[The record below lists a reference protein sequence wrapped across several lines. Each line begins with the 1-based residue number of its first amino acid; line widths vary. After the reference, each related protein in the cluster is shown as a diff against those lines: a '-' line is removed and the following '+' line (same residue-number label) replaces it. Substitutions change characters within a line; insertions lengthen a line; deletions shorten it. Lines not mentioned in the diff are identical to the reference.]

1 MRIKTYS
8 DYRPNGPPPRLGLKA
23 ASPSVPDEDC
33 NSNTSLAGSLH
44 STHDELDAHCDNSG
58 YLWLLDYNPM
68 FRDGSC
74 HHISVLSSVSASYK
88 GISDLT
94 SRFEFASRYKD
105 IARDLD
111 ANLAEA
117 DMESFKTEDIH
128 ALLMTGDLPHDAIID
143 DITHDFYTNFLVD
156 TVSCNGVL
164 QSNPQGE
171 MFASISSSLLEKFR
185 FDSSMSGSSL
195 QGEESVGSINTMSI
209 CKSELLFSPVKEGAH
224 GVHFSVD
231 SLDCELPTEQDLIL
245 TCQANKDNY
254 TIAFEGSLTI
264 YSEDSECAEPAVN
277 QKHDKLVKRLHEG
290 TDFNIALDSDERT
303 RRNLELLERCKKL
316 TNKLTTSMARSDLGL
331 TTWCKLKK
339 QTNQSPLKRHPSGN
353 NNENTNE
360 TTDATNEMSNSVIKS
375 QSLPNLYR
383 RKLLSS
389 SINSAALSNSTVDS
403 FTANQRIIGTSTCMK
418 VYDVSQNRSTLGS
431 QHSEPMSTSSSD
443 NQSSSEKSQTKQ
455 QPFNLV
461 KLFMKQKSISN
472 DGIVSMDQLDR
483 SECWPSSSG
492 GESGESMGEQR
503 LGTLKNTLLERP
515 QVDLPIEALEE
526 TSSAVYE
533 EIRPTNPYNRV
544 YDEVLIEEEEIEGS
558 RLSDNE
564 SNLYAVVN
572 KPHLKRANLNITNSP
587 SKGRYSR
594 KSCSSQSSATSV
606 SISSCS
612 ESDGTQ
618 ITRMNRVLQREP
630 CDTKATSTHFEVDK
644 LDKSMQTSSLPVSS
658 ISHDRDMYKIVEAS
672 FLEKLKEGDCEKPVF
687 VLYPNYTL
695 PDISFLNGRPNIY
708 LSPVKVNISPK
719 STDSKR
725 NRMHVKG
732 KRPFS
737 CNDVEMLKKKGLGHI
752 KDWDS
757 LNFLLPLECRQLLS
771 EMPELMQ
778 YVKEKEVSNKCDK
791 YCNVLPASKQRN
803 RPISCDCNNLANTT
817 AVSSSS
823 STATQPSSG
832 YRGSSTMLTDES
844 AQNSPAPTGNFNPL
858 FVYRYDSATSSEAS
872 CANTEGQRINPSIPK
887 RSLSLADQNRMA
899 KQGEFAPP
907 RPPLPKSILRKS
919 MDKTRK
925 STAHTKRYSMFELDD
940 FLQDPIVCGTAAVEH
955 KTKRRSL
962 QEPYYLQNQTNFE
975 YRKNNDLAAKRL
987 SQQFLDAADKDAD
1000 YNEYYQDEGVGTE
1013 SSLESGKSNEIKFHR
1028 PHTPP
1033 LPKPRTKQMEYTDFP
1048 PPGALISSAD
1058 LQQLE
1063 EFLKQSG
1070 INCQNMD
1077 EWDQNQVQKVRSQVT
1092 KFLQMKRSQE
1102 ENQRSTD
1109 SSSSSCNSKKSVS
1122 FAQKPDTKTEVPQ
1135 TQTKAVDELKVASV
1149 ATPPNSPNISAMVA
1163 QRHYQGKNL
1172 AEIPI
1177 CEEGEVSPDE
1187 FSNPTTHHDGR
1198 QKYDLIDVSQKRAL
1212 VSNVTDAVEMLIQHF
1227 SPATDQAELG
1237 FLGDSKQ
1244 SPACAKIALNALCP
1258 ALYAIFRDGLKENIE
1273 TSFGAV
1279 NNSVWQM
1286 VEATARQGPITKSLN
1301 ELVLRINSEDA
1312 VTEGLVKFNAF
1323 ILGLLNAQSVDAW
1336 VSYVRTRES
1345 ILAKHYD
1352 PDSLI
1357 LAGCVGESRCRALLD
1372 TLLASLEP
1380 LRLLPFSLDLMFEM
1394 RELHRS
1400 FKKIENDMRAAS
1412 RPTTINTP
1420 PLTLNQ
1426 RNLLKLVRSMQS
1438 SAISSDDCQTS
1449 VIMRHKEPRNKEPS
1463 TPDLLNESANV
1474 KTTVEKNRPRSCV
1487 NPSAIGYDMCPNNS
1501 RIELETNRR
1510 WSGVHLGSKLM
1521 QAFDR
1526 LVFDDSDDY
1535 TDSLENNKP
1544 PAKATGNDTK
1554 LDTSGEEHWRP
1565 SSANSSA
1572 SGNTGSN
1579 SGGKFRRL
1587 QLKWE
1592 MLSTAES
1599 PVTPSGETSPA
1610 TARGSK
1616 IPRPVSSPV
1625 RPQAPAI
1632 QSPAKNTHRGI
1643 PVPVRKGTSPT
1654 SATPRPNTARTTAV
1668 SKKPPQPANR
1678 VIPEKSTRKSTDK
1691 TQIPKGAVKK
1701 ANIQKS
1707 PASRVDG
1714 ACVGGAPRPASLPYG
1729 RAAPPPAPRRAASSS
1744 AARAHAHHAQQ
1755 QKNKYVRTLWHRLP
1769 SDSGHLAFN
1778 EGERLRLI
1786 LEVDDLYLLCC
1797 RGDQK
1802 GLVPRDA
1809 VLLED
1814 F

>member
-1 MRIKTYS
+1 MIALVLCVFAKIVGFVINDNSEKCVQLTEYATIQERK
-8 DYRPNGPPPRLGLKA
+8 REQKRPPPRLGLKA
-23 ASPSVPDEDC
+23 ASPGVDEDC
-33 NSNTSLAGSLH
+33 NSNPSLAGSQH
-44 STHDELDAHCDNSG
+44 STHDDLDAHCDNSG
-58 YLWLLDYNPM
+58 YLWFLDYNPI

-74 HHISVLSSVSASYK
+74 HHTSVLSSVSASYK
-88 GISDLT
+88 GIGDLT
-94 SRFEFASRYKD
+94 SRFEFTSRYND

-117 DMESFKTEDIH
+117 DIESFKTEDIH
-128 ALLMTGDLPHDAIID
+128 ALLMTANLPHDD
-143 DITHDFYTNFLVD
+143 RVND
-156 TVSCNGVL
+156 
-164 QSNPQGE
+164 SNPHGE
-171 MFASISSSLLEKFR
+171 MFASISSSMMEKFR
-185 FDSSMSGSSL
+185 FDSSMSNNSSF

-277 QKHDKLVKRLHEG
+277 QNHDKLDK
-290 TDFNIALDSDERT
+290 DDINIILDSDERT

-316 TNKLTTSMARSDLGL
+316 THKLTTSMARSDLGL
-331 TTWCKLKK
+331 TTWSKLKK
-339 QTNQSPLKRHPSGN
+339 QTSHLPLQRHPSGN
-353 NNENTNE
+353 NNENSNE
-360 TTDATNEMSNSVIKS
+360 STDVTNEMNNSVIKS

-383 RKLLSS
+383 KKLMSS

-403 FTANQRIIGTSTCMK
+403 FTSNQRLNGTPTCMK
-418 VYDVSQNRSTLGS
+418 VYDVSQNRSQGS
-431 QHSEPMSTSSSD
+431 QHSEPMSTSSTD
-443 NQSSSEKSQTKQ
+443 NQTSTDKSQTKQ
-455 QPFNLV
+455 QSFNLV
-461 KLFMKQKSISN
+461 KLFMKQKSNSN
-472 DGIVSMDQLDR
+472 EGIVTMDQLDR
-483 SECWPSSSG
+483 SECWPSSG
-492 GESGESMGEQR
+492 GESGESLGENKPDDSK
-503 LGTLKNTLLERP
+503 TISVNRP
-515 QVDLPIEALEE
+515 QAELPSEATEE
-526 TSSAVYE
+526 TSSLFYE
-533 EIRPTNPYNRV
+533 EIRSVNPFNRV
-544 YDEVLIEEEEIEGS
+544 YDEVLIEEEESDGTK
-558 RLSDNE
+558 LSDSE
-564 SNLYAVVN
+564 SNLYAIVN
-572 KPHLKRANLNITNSP
+572 KPRIRRTNTNLIGSP
-587 SKGRYSR
+587 SKVRSNR
-594 KSCSSQSSATSV
+594 KSCSSHSSATSV

-618 ITRMNRVLQREP
+618 ITKMNRALHREP
-630 CDTKATSTHFEVDK
+630 CDTKATSTHFESSTQ
-644 LDKSMQTSSLPVSS
+644 DKSMQTSNLQASVPQ
-658 ISHDRDMYKIVEAS
+658 DRELFKVVEAS

-708 LSPVKVNISPK
+708 LNPVKVNVSPK
-719 STDSKR
+719 SSESKR
-725 NRMHVKG
+725 GRTQIKG

-771 EMPELMQ
+771 EVPELMQ
-778 YVKEKEVSNKCDK
+778 HIKEKENTSKCTDK
-791 YCNVLPASKQRN
+791 YCNTPASLRQRN
-803 RPISCDCNNLANTT
+803 RPTSCDCNNLGTNTT

-832 YRGSSTMLTDES
+832 YRGSSTMLTDSS
-844 AQNSPAPTGNFNPL
+844 AQNSPAPTGAFNPL

-872 CANTEGQRINPSIPK
+872 GLHNDGQRINPSIPR
-887 RSLSLADQNRMA
+887 RSLSLAEQNRLA
-899 KQGEFAPP
+899 KQGESVPP

-919 MDKTRK
+919 IDKTRK
-925 STAHTKRYSMFELDD
+925 SSAKRYSMFEMDD
-940 FLQDPIVCGTAAVEH
+940 LIQDPIVCANAAVEN

-962 QEPYYLQNQTNFE
+962 QEPYYLQNQNID

-987 SQQFLDAADKDAD
+987 SQQFLDAAEKDID
-1000 YNEYYQDEGVGTE
+1000 YNEYYHDEGVGTE
-1013 SSLESGKSNEIKFHR
+1013 SSLESGKSNELKFHR

-1033 LPKPRTKQMEYTDFP
+1033 MPKPRTKKLEYIEFP

-1070 INCQNMD
+1070 FNCQNMD
-1077 EWDQNQVQKVRSQVT
+1077 EWDQNQVQK
-1092 KFLQMKRSQE
+1092 
-1102 ENQRSTD
+1102 
-1109 SSSSSCNSKKSVS
+1109 
-1122 FAQKPDTKTEVPQ
+1122 
-1135 TQTKAVDELKVASV
+1135 
-1149 ATPPNSPNISAMVA
+1149 
-1163 QRHYQGKNL
+1163 GKNL

-1177 CEEGEVSPDE
+1177 CEEAEVSPDE
-1187 FSNPTTHHDGR
+1187 FGSPTRHEGR
-1198 QKYDLIDVSQKRAL
+1198 VKYDMIDVSQKRAL

-1227 SPATDQAELG
+1227 STATDQAELA

-1286 VEATARQGPITKSLN
+1286 VESTARQGPITKSLN

-1352 PDSLI
+1352 PDSLV
-1357 LAGCVGESRCRALLD
+1357 LAGCVGEPRCRALLD

-1400 FKKIENDMRAAS
+1400 FKRIESDMRAAS
-1412 RPTTINTP
+1412 RPSAINTP
-1420 PLTLNQ
+1420 QLTLNQ

-1438 SAISSDDCQTS
+1438 SGISDDSQAS
-1449 VIMRHKEPRNKEPS
+1449 VIMRNKEPS
-1463 TPDLLNESANV
+1463 TPDLLNDTANL
-1474 KTTVEKNRPRSCV
+1474 KTTIEKNRPRSCV
-1487 NPSAIGYDMCPNNS
+1487 NPTPLGYDMCPNNS
-1501 RIELETNRR
+1501 RIDLENNRR
-1510 WSGVHLGSKLM
+1510 WSGVQLGSKLM

-1544 PAKATGNDTK
+1544 SSKTAANETK
-1554 LDTSGEEHWRP
+1554 LDTSGEEQWRP
-1565 SSANSSA
+1565 SSANSSG
-1572 SGNTGSN
+1572 SNNTGNGSNN
-1579 SGGKFRRL
+1579 SGGKFRKL

-1599 PVTPSGETSPA
+1599 PVTPTGETSPA
-1610 TARGSK
+1610 AVRSK

-1625 RPQAPAI
+1625 RPQAPSI
-1632 QSPAKNTHRGI
+1632 PSPAKSHNAPRGI
-1643 PVPVRKGTSPT
+1643 PVAVRKGASPT
-1654 SATPRPNTARTTAV
+1654 STSRPQTAQRNTAN
-1668 SKKPPQPANR
+1668 KKPPQPANR
-1678 VIPEKSTRKSTDK
+1678 
-1691 TQIPKGAVKK
+1691 
-1701 ANIQKS
+1701 
-1707 PASRVDG
+1707 
-1714 ACVGGAPRPASLPYG
+1714 
-1729 RAAPPPAPRRAASSS
+1729 
-1744 AARAHAHHAQQ
+1744 
-1755 QKNKYVRTLWHRLP
+1755 YVRTLWHRLP

-1778 EGERLRLI
+1778 EGEKLRLI
-1786 LEVDDLYLLCC
+1786 LEVDEQYLLCC

-1809 VLLED
+1809 VMDD

>member
-1 MRIKTYS
+1 MIGLVLCIFGKLCELAMTTNSGVKDTVNVNYVNKREMKEK
-8 DYRPNGPPPRLGLKA
+8 RRRKRRRRRRKGPPPRLGLKA
-23 ASPSVPDEDC
+23 ASPGIDEDC
-33 NSNTSLAGSLH
+33 NSNTSLAGSQH
-44 STHDELDAHCDNSG
+44 SADDLDAHCDNSG
-58 YLWLLDYNPM
+58 YLWFLDYNPI

-74 HHISVLSSVSASYK
+74 HHTSVLSSVSASYK
-88 GISDLT
+88 GISDLA
-94 SRFEFASRYKD
+94 SRFEFTSRYND

-128 ALLMTGDLPHDAIID
+128 ALLMTANLPHDTITD
-143 DITHDFYTNFLVD
+143 DRTHD
-156 TVSCNGVL
+156 
-164 QSNPQGE
+164 SNPRGE
-171 MFASISSSLLEKFR
+171 MFASISSSLMEKFR
-185 FDSSMSGSSL
+185 FDSSLSGDSSF

-209 CKSELLFSPVKEGAH
+209 CKSELLFSPVKEH

-231 SLDCELPTEQDLIL
+231 SLDCSLPAEQDLIL

-254 TIAFEGSLTI
+254 TIAFEGSLTV
-264 YSEDSECAEPAVN
+264 YSEDSECNEFAVN
-277 QKHDKLVKRLHEG
+277 QKHDKLDKQEDNATL
-290 TDFNIALDSDERT
+290 DERT

-331 TTWCKLKK
+331 TTWSKLKK
-339 QTNQSPLKRHPSGN
+339 QTNHSPLRRHPSGN
-353 NNENTNE
+353 NNEDSHE
-360 TTDATNEMSNSVIKS
+360 ATDATSDMSNSVIKS

-383 RKLLSS
+383 RKIMSS

-403 FTANQRIIGTSTCMK
+403 FTTNQRLMGTPTCMK
-418 VYDVSQNRSTLGS
+418 VYDVSQHRSTHGS
-431 QHSEPMSTSSSD
+431 QHSEPMSTSSTE
-443 NQSSSEKSQTKQ
+443 NQSSSDKSQPKQ
-455 QPFNLV
+455 AFSLV
-461 KLFMKQKSISN
+461 KLFMKQKSN
-472 DGIVSMDQLDR
+472 DGVVGLDQIDR

-492 GESGESMGEQR
+492 GESGDSMGEPKDDSKISMRSQM
-503 LGTLKNTLLERP
+503 E
-515 QVDLPIEALEE
+515 LPCDVAEE
-526 TSSAVYE
+526 GSAIYDEIPSS
-533 EIRPTNPYNRV
+533 NPYNNRV
-544 YDEVLIEEEEIEGS
+544 YDEVIEEEDNDGVK
-558 RLSDNE
+558 LSDSE
-564 SNLYAVVN
+564 SNLYATVN
-572 KPHLKRANLNITNSP
+572 KRHSKRTNVNMMNSP
-587 SKGRYSR
+587 SRLRSNK
-594 KSCSSQSSATSV
+594 KSYSSQSSNTSV

-618 ITRMNRVLQREP
+618 ITKMNRLLQREP
-630 CDTKATSTHFEVDK
+630 FDNKSTSTHLETTTI
-644 LDKSMQTSSLPVSS
+644 DKSMQTSTLQMST
-658 ISHDRDMYKIVEAS
+658 ISHERELFKIVEPS

-687 VLYPNYTL
+687 ILYPNYTL

-708 LSPVKVNISPK
+708 LNPVKVNVSPK
-719 STDSKR
+719 SSEIKR
-725 NRMHVKG
+725 NRLNVKG

-752 KDWDS
+752 QDWDS
-757 LNFLLPLECRQLLS
+757 LNFLLPTECKQMLS
-771 EMPELMQ
+771 ELPELMQ
-778 YVKEKEVSNKCDK
+778 NVREKECGSKRGDK
-791 YCNVLPASKQRN
+791 YCNAKPRSKG
-803 RPISCDCNNLANTT
+803 RPISCDCNHLAGHNT

-832 YRGSSTMLTDES
+832 YRGSSTMLADS
-844 AQNSPAPTGNFNPL
+844 AQPGPANPL

-872 CANTEGQRINPSIPK
+872 HEGHR
-887 RSLSLADQNRMA
+887 RALSAEQARLA
-899 KQGEFAPP
+899 KQGDHAPP

-925 STAHTKRYSMFELDD
+925 TSTPSKRYSMFEMDEL
-940 FLQDPIVCGTAAVEH
+940 LQDQIVCMTAATEH

-962 QEPYYLQNQTNFE
+962 QEPYYLQNQNTE

-1000 YNEYYQDEGVGTE
+1000 YNELFHDEGVGTE
-1013 SSLESGKSNEIKFHR
+1013 SSLESGKSNELKYHR

-1033 LPKPRTKQMEYTDFP
+1033 MPKPRTKKTEYTEFP

-1063 EFLKQSG
+1063 EFLKLSG
-1070 INCQNMD
+1070 FNCQNMD
-1077 EWDQNQVQKVRSQVT
+1077 EWDQNQVQK
-1092 KFLQMKRSQE
+1092 
-1102 ENQRSTD
+1102 
-1109 SSSSSCNSKKSVS
+1109 
-1122 FAQKPDTKTEVPQ
+1122 
-1135 TQTKAVDELKVASV
+1135 
-1149 ATPPNSPNISAMVA
+1149 
-1163 QRHYQGKNL
+1163 GKNL

-1177 CEEGEVSPDE
+1177 CEEAEISPDE
-1187 FSNPTTHHDGR
+1187 FSSPLHHDSRG
-1198 QKYDLIDVSQKRAL
+1198 KYDLIDLSQKRAL

-1227 SPATDQAELG
+1227 SSATDQAELA

-1258 ALYAIFRDGLKENIE
+1258 ALYAVFRDGLKDNIE

-1286 VEATARQGPITKSLN
+1286 VETTARQGPITKSLN

-1345 ILAKHYD
+1345 VLSKAYNA
-1352 PDSLI
+1352 DSLL
-1357 LAGCVGESRCRALLD
+1357 LAGVQAPRCRALLD
-1372 TLLASLEP
+1372 SLQAALEP

-1400 FKKIENDMRAAS
+1400 FKKIESDMRAAS
-1412 RPTTINTP
+1412 RPTSINTP

-1438 SAISSDDCQTS
+1438 SGLSSDDCQTS
-1449 VIMRHKEPRNKEPS
+1449 VIMRHKEPKNKEPS
-1463 TPDLLNESANV
+1463 TPDLLNDSANV
-1474 KTTVEKNRPRSCV
+1474 KTAVEKNRPRSCV
-1487 NPSAIGYDMCPNNS
+1487 NPSPIGYDLCPNNS
-1501 RIELETNRR
+1501 RIELENNRR
-1510 WSGVHLGSKLM
+1510 WSGVQLGSKLM

-1535 TDSLENNKP
+1535 TDSLETHKP
-1544 PAKATGNDTK
+1544 ARLAAADSK
-1554 LDTSGEEHWRP
+1554 LECSGEEWRP
-1565 SSANSSA
+1565 GSA
-1572 SGNTGSN
+1572 SSGQSAAASGH

-1592 MLSTAES
+1592 LLSNAES
-1599 PVTPSGETSPA
+1599 PSSPSGETSPA
-1610 TARGSK
+1610 AARGSK

-1625 RPQAPAI
+1625 RPAAPAI
-1632 QSPAKNTHRGI
+1632 PEPAKNAHRGI
-1643 PVPVRKGTSPT
+1643 PVPVRKGAPPP
-1654 SATPRPNTARTTAV
+1654 APAGARAAA
-1668 SKKPPQPANR
+1668 KRPQPANR
-1678 VIPEKSTRKSTDK
+1678 TFPE
-1691 TQIPKGAVKK
+1691 AVKRVVAK
-1701 ANIQKS
+1701 IKEKEAVICKPVARK
-1707 PASRVDG
+1707 PAPTSRVDG
-1714 ACVGGAPRPASLPYG
+1714 AWASPAPRPASLPYG
-1729 RAAPPPAPRRAASSS
+1729 RAPPPAAPRRAASSS
-1744 AARAHAHHAQQ
+1744 AARHRSAAPH
-1755 QKNKYVRTLWHRLP
+1755 QKHKYVRTLWHRLP

-1786 LEVDDLYLLCC
+1786 LEVDAQHLLCC
-1797 RGDQK
+1797 RGEQK

>member
-1 MRIKTYS
+1 MIGLVLCFVAKIIDLALSAYS
-8 DYRPNGPPPRLGLKA
+8 ADCTERYEFLHRKRRRRKASQGPPPRLGLKA
-23 ASPSVPDEDC
+23 ASPGVTDEDC

-143 DITHDFYTNFLVD
+143 DITHD
-156 TVSCNGVL
+156 
-164 QSNPQGE
+164 SNPQGE

-264 YSEDSECAEPAVN
+264 YSEDSECAEFTVN
-277 QKHDKLVKRLHEG
+277 QKHDKLVKKDL
-290 TDFNIALDSDERT
+290 NIALDNDERT

-331 TTWCKLKK
+331 TTWSKLKK
-339 QTNQSPLKRHPSGN
+339 QTSHSPLKRHPSGN
-353 NNENTNE
+353 NNEESNESTDNTS
-360 TTDATNEMSNSVIKS
+360 EMNNSVIKS

-383 RKLLSS
+383 KKLLSS

-403 FTANQRIIGTSTCMK
+403 FTANQRLIGTPTCMK
-418 VYDVSQNRSTLGS
+418 VYDVSLNRSTLGS
-431 QHSEPMSTSSSD
+431 QHSEPMSTSSTD
-443 NQSSSEKSQTKQ
+443 NQTSSDKSQTKQ
-455 QPFNLV
+455 SFNLV
-461 KLFMKQKSISN
+461 KLFMKQKSTSN

-492 GESGESMGEQR
+492 GESGESMGEQK
-503 LGTLKNTLLERP
+503 LGIFKSSHAERP

-533 EIRPTNPYNRV
+533 EIRTPNPYNRV
-544 YDEVLIEEEEIEGS
+544 YDEVLIEEEEVEGANK
-558 RLSDNE
+558 LSDNE
-564 SNLYAVVN
+564 SNLYAIVN
-572 KPHLKRANLNITNSP
+572 KPHFKRTNLNITNSP

-618 ITRMNRVLQREP
+618 ITRMNRVLQRES
-630 CDTKATSTHFEVDK
+630 CDTKATSTHLEAAK
-644 LDKSMQTSSLPVSS
+644 LDKSMQTSSLQVSS
-658 ISHDRDMYKIVEAS
+658 MSHDREIYKVVEAS

-719 STDSKR
+719 SNDTRK
-725 NRMHVKG
+725 NRMQLKG

-737 CNDVEMLKKKGLGHI
+737 CTDVEMLKKKGLGHI

-778 YVKEKEVSNKCDK
+778 YIKEKDIPNKSDK
-791 YCNVLPASKQRN
+791 YCNLSPASKKN
-803 RPISCDCNNLANTT
+803 RPMSCDCTNLANTT

-844 AQNSPAPTGNFNPL
+844 SQNSPAPTGNFNPL

-887 RSLSLADQNRMA
+887 RSLSLADQNRIA
-899 KQGEFAPP
+899 KQGELAPP

-925 STAHTKRYSMFELDD
+925 TTAQTKRYSMFELDD
-940 FLQDPIVCGTAAVEH
+940 FIQDPIVCASAAVEN

-962 QEPYYLQNQTNFE
+962 QEPYYLQNQTNFD

-1033 LPKPRTKQMEYTDFP
+1033 LPKPRTKKIEYIDFP

-1077 EWDQNQVQKVRSQVT
+1077 EWDQNQVQK
-1092 KFLQMKRSQE
+1092 
-1102 ENQRSTD
+1102 
-1109 SSSSSCNSKKSVS
+1109 
-1122 FAQKPDTKTEVPQ
+1122 A
-1135 TQTKAVDELKVASV
+1135 
-1149 ATPPNSPNISAMVA
+1149 
-1163 QRHYQGKNL
+1163 KNL

-1187 FSNPTTHHDGR
+1187 FLSPTTQNDGR

-1227 SPATDQAELG
+1227 SPATDQAELA

-1352 PDSLI
+1352 SDSLI

-1400 FKKIENDMRAAS
+1400 FKRIENDMRAAS
-1412 RPTTINTP
+1412 R
-1420 PLTLNQ
+1420 
-1426 RNLLKLVRSMQS
+1426 
-1438 SAISSDDCQTS
+1438 
-1449 VIMRHKEPRNKEPS
+1449 
-1463 TPDLLNESANV
+1463 
-1474 KTTVEKNRPRSCV
+1474 
-1487 NPSAIGYDMCPNNS
+1487 
-1501 RIELETNRR
+1501 
-1510 WSGVHLGSKLM
+1510 
-1521 QAFDR
+1521 
-1526 LVFDDSDDY
+1526 
-1535 TDSLENNKP
+1535 
-1544 PAKATGNDTK
+1544 
-1554 LDTSGEEHWRP
+1554 LDISGEEQWRP
-1565 SSANSSA
+1565 GSANSSA
-1572 SGNTGSN
+1572 SGNTGAGSNN

-1625 RPQAPAI
+1625 RPQAPTA

-1643 PVPVRKGTSPT
+1643 PVPVRKGSSPT
-1654 SATPRPNTARTTAV
+1654 TTAPRPNTTRAGATN
-1668 SKKPPQPANR
+1668 KKPPQPANR
-1678 VIPEKSTRKSTDK
+1678 GIPEKSTRKPADK
-1691 TQIPKGAVKK
+1691 TRIANVAAKK
-1701 ANIQKS
+1701 ANSSMKS

-1755 QKNKYVRTLWHRLP
+1755 KNKYVRTLWHRLP

-1786 LEVDDLYLLCC
+1786 LEVDDQYLLCC

>member
-8 DYRPNGPPPRLGLKA
+8 DFRPNGPPPRLGLKA
-23 ASPSVPDEDC
+23 ASPGVDEDC
-33 NSNTSLAGSLH
+33 NSNTSLAGSTH
-44 STHDELDAHCDNSG
+44 SAHDDLDAHCDNSG

-94 SRFEFASRYKD
+94 SRFEFTSRYKD

-128 ALLMTGDLPHDAIID
+128 ALLMTDLPRDVID
-143 DITHDFYTNFLVD
+143 DVTHD
-156 TVSCNGVL
+156 
-164 QSNPQGE
+164 SNPQGE
-171 MFASISSSLLEKFR
+171 MFASISSSLLEKFQY
-185 FDSSMSGSSL
+185 DNSMSGSSL

-277 QKHDKLVKRLHEG
+277 QKHDKLVKEELVIG
-290 TDFNIALDSDERT
+290 LNSDERT
-303 RRNLELLERCKKL
+303 RRNLELLERCKNL
-316 TNKLTTSMARSDLGL
+316 TNKLSTSMARSDLGL
-331 TTWCKLKK
+331 TTWSKLKK
-339 QTNQSPLKRHPSGN
+339 QTNQSPLQRHPSGN
-353 NNENTNE
+353 NNEDSHDSTQ
-360 TTDATNEMSNSVIKS
+360 ATNDMNNSVIKS

-383 RKLLSS
+383 RKLMSS

-403 FTANQRIIGTSTCMK
+403 FSANQRLIGTSTCMK
-418 VYDVSQNRSTLGS
+418 VYDVSQNRQSHTS
-431 QHSEPMSTSSSD
+431 QHSEPMSTSSTE
-443 NQSSSEKSQTKQ
+443 NQSSTDKSQTKQ
-455 QPFNLV
+455 QSFNLV

-472 DGIVSMDQLDR
+472 DGIVGMDQMDR

-503 LGTLKNTLLERP
+503 LLKTTISERP
-515 QVDLPIEALEE
+515 QVELPAEALEDD
-526 TSSAVYE
+526 TASVVYD
-533 EIRPTNPYNRV
+533 EIRPTNPFNRV
-544 YDEVLIEEEEIEGS
+544 YDEVLIEEEENEGS
-558 RLSDNE
+558 KSSDNE
-564 SNLYAVVN
+564 ANLYAIVN
-572 KPHLKRANLNITNSP
+572 KPLRKRTNLNVMNSP
-587 SKGRYSR
+587 KHRPAR

-606 SISSCS
+606 SLSSCS

-618 ITRMNRVLQREP
+618 ITKMNKIKEKESF
-630 CDTKATSTHFEVDK
+630 DSKATSTHLDTETIDK
-644 LDKSMQTSSLPVSS
+644 GMQTSSMQVSTA
-658 ISHDRDMYKIVEAS
+658 SHDREIFKVVEAS

-708 LSPVKVNISPK
+708 LNPVKVNVSPK
-719 STDSKR
+719 SDKKG
-725 NRMHVKG
+725 RMQAKG

-752 KDWDS
+752 RDWDS
-757 LNFLLPLECRQLLS
+757 LNFLLPMECRQLLS
-771 EMPELMQ
+771 EVPELMQ
-778 YVKEKEVSNKCDK
+778 HMKEKENVTKCDRF
-791 YCNVLPASKQRN
+791 CNASLARQKN
-803 RPISCDCNNLANTT
+803 RPTSCDCNNLTGNT

-832 YRGSSTMLTDES
+832 YRGSSTILTDSS

-872 CANTEGQRINPSIPK
+872 CANNEGQRMNK
-887 RSLSLADQNRMA
+887 RQLSLADQTRIL
-899 KQGEFAPP
+899 KQGELVPP

-925 STAHTKRYSMFELDD
+925 TSAHTKRYSMFELDE
-940 FLQDPIVCGTAAVEH
+940 FIQDPVVCAQAGLEQ
-955 KTKRRSL
+955 KSKRRSL
-962 QEPYYLQNQTNFE
+962 QEPYYLQNQPTLD

-1013 SSLESGKSNEIKFHR
+1013 SSLESGKSNELKFHR

-1033 LPKPRTKQMEYTDFP
+1033 MPKPRTKKIEYIDFP

-1063 EFLKQSG
+1063 DFLKLSG

-1109 SSSSSCNSKKSVS
+1109 SSTSSCNSKKSVS
-1122 FAQKPDTKTEVPQ
+1122 FAQKQDGKEIQ
-1135 TQTKAVDELKVASV
+1135 TQTKAVEEHKVSTL
-1149 ATPPNSPNISAMVA
+1149 ATPPNSPNVSAMVA

-1187 FSNPTTHHDGR
+1187 FLSPTHHETR
-1198 QKYDLIDVSQKRAL
+1198 LKYDIIDVSQKRAL

-1227 SPATDQAELG
+1227 SSAMDQAELAY
-1237 FLGDSKQ
+1237 LGDSKQ

-1352 PDSLI
+1352 QDSLI
-1357 LAGCVGESRCRALLD
+1357 LAGCIGEPRCRALLD

-1380 LRLLPFSLDLMFEM
+1380 LKLLPFSLDLMFEM

-1400 FKKIENDMRAAS
+1400 FKKIESDMRAAS
-1412 RPTTINTP
+1412 RPTSFNTP
-1420 PLTLNQ
+1420 QLTTNQ

-1438 SAISSDDCQTS
+1438 SIVSSDECQAS
-1449 VIMRHKEPRNKEPS
+1449 VIMRQKEPKNKEPS
-1463 TPDLLNESANV
+1463 TPDLLNDSANV
-1474 KTTVEKNRPRSCV
+1474 KTTLDKNRPRSCV
-1487 NPSAIGYDMCPNNS
+1487 NPTPVGYDMCPNNS
-1501 RIELETNRR
+1501 RIDLENNRR
-1510 WSGVHLGSKLM
+1510 WSGVQLGSKLM

-1535 TDSLENNKP
+1535 TDSLEHKTC
-1544 PAKATGNDTK
+1544 AKTTDAK
-1554 LDTSGEEHWRP
+1554 LDTSGEEQWRP
-1565 SSANSSA
+1565 PSASSSA
-1572 SGNTGSN
+1572 SGQG

-1592 MLSTAES
+1592 MLSNAES
-1599 PVTPSGETSPA
+1599 PGTPSGETSPA
-1610 TARGSK
+1610 AARGSK

-1625 RPQAPAI
+1625 RPQAPPI
-1632 QSPAKNTHRGI
+1632 QSPAKNTQHRGI
-1643 PVPVRKGTSPT
+1643 PVAVRKGSSPT
-1654 SATPRPNTARTTAV
+1654 TAAPRAANTRN
-1668 SKKPPQPANR
+1668 KKPPQPANR
-1678 VIPEKSTRKSTDK
+1678 VIPEKAAGRPEIRKNV
-1691 TQIPKGAVKK
+1691 AVKNTIGAK
-1701 ANIQKS
+1701 NTL
-1707 PASRVDG
+1707 ASRVDG
-1714 ACVGGAPRPASLPYG
+1714 ITTGSPRPSSLPYG

-1744 AARAHAHHAQQ
+1744 ATRATHIKH
-1755 QKNKYVRTLWHRLP
+1755 KYVRTLWHRLP

-1786 LEVDDLYLLCC
+1786 LEVDAQYLLCC
-1797 RGDQK
+1797 RGEQK

-1809 VLLED
+1809 VLED

>member
-1 MRIKTYS
+1 MIALVLCLLGQILEMAKSAYGKIELEQFEPKKEKRRKHKK
-8 DYRPNGPPPRLGLKA
+8 RVRKRRGRRGPPPRLGLKA
-23 ASPSVPDEDC
+23 ASPGVAGTDEDC
-33 NSNTSLAGSLH
+33 NSNTSLTGSQH
-44 STHDELDAHCDNSG
+44 STHDDIDAHCDNSG
-58 YLWLLDYNPM
+58 YLWFLDYNPI

-74 HHISVLSSVSASYK
+74 HHTSVLSSVSASYK

-94 SRFEFASRYKD
+94 SRFEFTSRYND

-117 DMESFKTEDIH
+117 DMESFRTEDIH
-128 ALLMTGDLPHDAIID
+128 ALLMTANLPHDTIID
-143 DITHDFYTNFLVD
+143 DRTHD
-156 TVSCNGVL
+156 
-164 QSNPQGE
+164 SNPRGE
-171 MFASISSSLLEKFR
+171 MFASISSSLMERFR
-185 FDSSMSGSSL
+185 FDSSVSADSSF

-209 CKSELLFSPVKEGAH
+209 CKSELLFSPVKEGGH

-231 SLDCELPTEQDLIL
+231 SLDCELPSEQDLIL

-254 TIAFEGSLTI
+254 TIAFEGSLTT
-264 YSEDSECAEPAVN
+264 YSEDSECVEPAVN
-277 QKHDKLVKRLHEG
+277 QKHDKLGEEDTLV
-290 TDFNIALDSDERT
+290 LDNDERT

-331 TTWCKLKK
+331 TTWSKLKK
-339 QTNQSPLKRHPSGN
+339 QTSQSPLRRHPSGN
-353 NNENTNE
+353 NNEGSHE
-360 TTDATNEMSNSVIKS
+360 ATDATDDNMSNSVIKS

-383 RKLLSS
+383 RKLMSS

-403 FTANQRIIGTSTCMK
+403 FTVNQRLTGNPMCMK
-418 VYDVSQNRSTLGS
+418 VYDVSQHRSTQGS
-431 QHSEPMSTSSSD
+431 QHSEPMSTSSTENQTSSD
-443 NQSSSEKSQTKQ
+443 KSQPKQ
-455 QPFNLV
+455 TFSLV
-461 KLFMKQKSISN
+461 KLFMKQKSMSN
-472 DGIVSMDQLDR
+472 DGIVSMEQLDR

-492 GESGESMGEQR
+492 GESGESMGEQK
-503 LGTLKNTLLERP
+503 LSDSKTAISERP
-515 QVDLPIEALEE
+515 QIDIPASEVEE
-526 TSSAVYE
+526 TSSVVYE
-533 EIRPTNPYNRV
+533 EIPSSINPYNNRV
-544 YDEVLIEEEEIEGS
+544 YDEVLIEEEETGDGVK
-558 RLSDNE
+558 LSDSE
-564 SNLYAVVN
+564 SSNLYATVS
-572 KPHLKRANLNITNSP
+572 KPHVKRTNLNVVNSP
-587 SKGRYSR
+587 SRMRSNR

-618 ITRMNRVLQREP
+618 ITRMNRLLQREQ
-630 CDTKATSTHFEVDK
+630 CDNKSTSTHLGSDTI
-644 LDKSMQTSSLPVSS
+644 DKSIQTSSMQVSS
-658 ISHDRDMYKIVEAS
+658 VSQRELFKIVEPS

-708 LSPVKVNISPK
+708 LNPLKVNVSPR
-719 STDSKR
+719 SNESKR
-725 NRMHVKG
+725 NRLQVKG

-737 CNDVEMLKKKGLGHI
+737 CNDLEALKKKGLGHI
-752 KDWDS
+752 RDWDS
-757 LNFLLPLECRQLLS
+757 LNFLLPMECKQLLS
-771 EMPELMQ
+771 EVPELMHH
-778 YVKEKEVSNKCDK
+778 VKDKEVAPKCNDK
-791 YCNVLPASKQRN
+791 FCSAAPSSRSKN
-803 RPISCDCNNLANTT
+803 RPMSCDCNNLAGNTT

-832 YRGSSTMLTDES
+832 YRGSSTMLTDSS
-844 AQNSPAPTGNFNPL
+844 AQNSPAPAGNFNPL

-872 CANTEGQRINPSIPK
+872 GVNNEGQRINPNIPK
-887 RSLSLADQNRMA
+887 RSLSLADQNRIL
-899 KQGEFAPP
+899 KQGELAPP

-925 STAHTKRYSMFELDD
+925 SNAHTKRYSMFEMDD
-940 FLQDPIVCGTAAVEH
+940 LIQDPVVCMTAATEH

-962 QEPYYLQNQTNFE
+962 QEPYYLQNPTE
-975 YRKNNDLAAKRL
+975 YRKNNDIAAKRL
-987 SQQFLDAADKDAD
+987 SQQFLDAAEKDAD
-1000 YNEYYQDEGVGTE
+1000 YNEYYPDEGVGTE
-1013 SSLESGKSNEIKFHR
+1013 SSLESGKSNELKFHR

-1033 LPKPRTKQMEYTDFP
+1033 LPKPRTKKMEYTEFP

-1063 EFLKQSG
+1063 EFLKHSG
-1070 INCQNMD
+1070 FNCLNMD
-1077 EWDQNQVQKVRSQVT
+1077 EWDQNQMQKVRNQVT

-1102 ENQRSTD
+1102 ENQRSTE
-1109 SSSSSCNSKKSVS
+1109 SSGSSCNSKKSVS
-1122 FAQKPDTKTEVPQ
+1122 FAQKSEATRADGQPSQLKPTEEI
-1135 TQTKAVDELKVASV
+1135 KASLT
-1149 ATPPNSPNISAMVA
+1149 TPPNSPNISAVIA
-1163 QRHYQGKNL
+1163 QRLYQGKNL

-1177 CEEGEVSPDE
+1177 CEEAEVSPDE
-1187 FSNPTTHHDGR
+1187 FGSPIRHDTR
-1198 QKYDLIDVSQKRAL
+1198 AKYDVIDVSQKRAL

-1227 SPATDQAELG
+1227 SSATDQAELA
-1237 FLGDSKQ
+1237 FLGDSKD

-1345 ILAKHYD
+1345 VLAKHYS

-1357 LAGCVGESRCRALLD
+1357 LAGCVGETRCRALLD

-1380 LRLLPFSLDLMFEM
+1380 LKLLPFSLDLMFEM

-1400 FKKIENDMRAAS
+1400 FKKIESDMRAAS
-1412 RPTTINTP
+1412 R
-1420 PLTLNQ
+1420 
-1426 RNLLKLVRSMQS
+1426 
-1438 SAISSDDCQTS
+1438 
-1449 VIMRHKEPRNKEPS
+1449 
-1463 TPDLLNESANV
+1463 
-1474 KTTVEKNRPRSCV
+1474 
-1487 NPSAIGYDMCPNNS
+1487 
-1501 RIELETNRR
+1501 LEC
-1510 WSGVHLGSKLM
+1510 
-1521 QAFDR
+1521 
-1526 LVFDDSDDY
+1526 
-1535 TDSLENNKP
+1535 
-1544 PAKATGNDTK
+1544 
-1554 LDTSGEEHWRP
+1554 SGEEQWRP
-1565 SSANSSA
+1565 GSASSGASANTGNG
-1572 SGNTGSN
+1572 SGN

-1592 MLSTAES
+1592 MLSNAES

-1610 TARGSK
+1610 AARGSK

-1625 RPQAPAI
+1625 RPVAPTL
-1632 QSPAKNTHRGI
+1632 QSPAKNAHRGI

-1654 SATPRPNTARTTAV
+1654 TTTPRASTAPARGATAT
-1668 SKKPPQPANR
+1668 KKPPQAANR
-1678 VIPEKSTRKSTDK
+1678 TLPEMTAKRPIAKPRIQNDPVSRYPTDK
-1691 TQIPKGAVKK
+1691 RIPT
-1701 ANIQKS
+1701 
-1707 PASRVDG
+1707 SRVDG
-1714 ACVGGAPRPASLPYG
+1714 AGPGSGGGAPRPASLPYG
-1729 RAAPPPAPRRAASSS
+1729 RTPPPAAPRRAASSS
-1744 AARAHAHHAQQ
+1744 AARNHHSNTH
-1755 QKNKYVRTLWHRLP
+1755 KHKYVRTLWHRLP

-1786 LEVDDLYLLCC
+1786 LEVDDQYLLCC
-1797 RGDQK
+1797 RGEQK

>member
-1 MRIKTYS
+1 MILY
-8 DYRPNGPPPRLGLKA
+8 
-23 ASPSVPDEDC
+23 
-33 NSNTSLAGSLH
+33 
-44 STHDELDAHCDNSG
+44 
-58 YLWLLDYNPM
+58 
-68 FRDGSC
+68 
-74 HHISVLSSVSASYK
+74 
-88 GISDLT
+88 
-94 SRFEFASRYKD
+94 
-105 IARDLD
+105 
-111 ANLAEA
+111 
-117 DMESFKTEDIH
+117 
-128 ALLMTGDLPHDAIID
+128 
-143 DITHDFYTNFLVD
+143 
-156 TVSCNGVL
+156 NGVL
-164 QSNPQGE
+164 QSNPRGE
-171 MFASISSSLLEKFR
+171 MFASISSSLMERFR
-185 FDSSMSGSSL
+185 FDSSVSADSSL

-209 CKSELLFSPVKEGAH
+209 CKSELLFSPVKEGGH

-254 TIAFEGSLTI
+254 TIAFEGSLTT

-277 QKHDKLVKRLHEG
+277 QKHDKLGKEEENV
-290 TDFNIALDSDERT
+290 TLDNDERT
-303 RRNLELLERCKKL
+303 RRNLELLERCKKI

-331 TTWCKLKK
+331 TTWSKLKK
-339 QTNQSPLKRHPSGN
+339 QSSQSPLRRHPSGN
-353 NNENTNE
+353 NNEDSNE
-360 TTDATNEMSNSVIKS
+360 STDATNDMNNSVIKS

-383 RKLLSS
+383 RKFMNS

-403 FTANQRIIGTSTCMK
+403 FTANQRLSGTPVCMK
-418 VYDVSQNRSTLGS
+418 VYDVSQQRSTHGS
-431 QHSEPMSTSSSD
+431 QHSEPMSTSSTD
-443 NQSSSEKSQTKQ
+443 NQTSTDKSQPKQ
-455 QPFNLV
+455 SFSLV
-461 KLFMKQKSISN
+461 KLFMKQKSMSN
-472 DGIVSMDQLDR
+472 DGIVNMEQMDR

-492 GESGESMGEQR
+492 GESGESVGEQKMGDSKTISADR
-503 LGTLKNTLLERP
+503 PPLEVP
-515 QVDLPIEALEE
+515 GSVVEE
-526 TSSAVYE
+526 NASAVYE
-533 EIRPTNPYNRV
+533 EIPASNPFANRV
-544 YDEVLIEEEEIEGS
+544 YDDVLIEEEETIEEVKF
-558 RLSDNE
+558 SDSE
-564 SNLYAVVN
+564 TNLYATVN
-572 KPHLKRANLNITNSP
+572 KPIIKRSNMNIMNSP
-587 SKGRYSR
+587 CKLRSNR

-618 ITRMNRVLQREP
+618 ITKMNRLLQREP
-630 CDTKATSTHFEVDK
+630 CDHKTTSTHLESETI
-644 LDKSMQTSSLPVSS
+644 DKSIQTSSMQHSS
-658 ISHDRDMYKIVEAS
+658 ISHERELFKVVEPS
-672 FLEKLKEGDCEKPVF
+672 FLQKLKEGGCEKPVF

-708 LSPVKVNISPK
+708 LNPLKVNVSPK
-719 STDSKR
+719 TSEMKR
-725 NRMHVKG
+725 NRLQVKG

-757 LNFLLPLECRQLLS
+757 LNFLLPMECKQMLS

-778 YVKEKEVSNKCDK
+778 HVKDKETRCGEK
-791 YCNVLPASKQRN
+791 YCNATPSKSKN
-803 RPISCDCNNLANTT
+803 RPMSCDCNNLAGNTT

-832 YRGSSTMLTDES
+832 YRGSSTMLTDSS
-844 AQNSPAPTGNFNPL
+844 AQNSPAPAGNFNPL

-872 CANTEGQRINPSIPK
+872 ANNEGQRGNPIIPR
-887 RSLSLADQNRMA
+887 RSLSLADQNRIV
-899 KQGEFAPP
+899 KQGELAPP

-925 STAHTKRYSMFELDD
+925 ASAHTKRYSMFEMDELI
-940 FLQDPIVCGTAAVEH
+940 QDPIVCMTAATEH

-962 QEPYYLQNQTNFE
+962 QEPYYLQNQNVD

-1000 YNEYYQDEGVGTE
+1000 YNEYYPDEGVGTE
-1013 SSLESGKSNEIKFHR
+1013 SSLESGKSNEIKLHR

-1033 LPKPRTKQMEYTDFP
+1033 LPKPRTKKMEYTEFP

-1070 INCQNMD
+1070 FNCQNMD
-1077 EWDQNQVQKVRSQVT
+1077 EWDQNQVQK
-1092 KFLQMKRSQE
+1092 
-1102 ENQRSTD
+1102 
-1109 SSSSSCNSKKSVS
+1109 
-1122 FAQKPDTKTEVPQ
+1122 
-1135 TQTKAVDELKVASV
+1135 
-1149 ATPPNSPNISAMVA
+1149 
-1163 QRHYQGKNL
+1163 GKNL
-1172 AEIPI
+1172 AEMPI
-1177 CEEGEVSPDE
+1177 CEEAEVSPDE
-1187 FSNPTTHHDGR
+1187 FGSPVRIEGR
-1198 QKYDLIDVSQKRAL
+1198 PKYDVIDVSQKRAL

-1258 ALYAIFRDGLKENIE
+1258 ALYAVFRDGLKENIE

-1323 ILGLLNAQSVDAW
+1323 ILGLLNAQTVDAW

-1345 ILAKHYD
+1345 ILAKHYG

-1357 LAGCVGESRCRALLD
+1357 LAGCVGEPRCRALLD

-1380 LRLLPFSLDLMFEM
+1380 LKLLPFSLDLMFEM

-1400 FKKIENDMRAAS
+1400 FKRIESDMRAAS
-1412 RPTTINTP
+1412 RPTTINP

-1438 SAISSDDCQTS
+1438 SGLSSDDCQTS
-1449 VIMRHKEPRNKEPS
+1449 VIMRHKEPKNKEPS
-1463 TPDLLNESANV
+1463 TPDLLNDSANV
-1474 KTTVEKNRPRSCV
+1474 KTIVEKNRPRSCV
-1487 NPSAIGYDMCPNNS
+1487 NPLAIGYDVCPNNS
-1501 RIELETNRR
+1501 RIELEMNRR
-1510 WSGVHLGSKLM
+1510 WSGIHLGSKLM

-1544 PAKATGNDTK
+1544 SAKASGNEAK
-1554 LDTSGEEHWRP
+1554 LESSGEEPWRP
-1565 SSANSSA
+1565 GSASSAG
-1572 SGNTGSN
+1572 SGNTGN
-1579 SGGKFRRL
+1579 ANTGGKFRRL

-1592 MLSTAES
+1592 MLSNAES

-1625 RPQAPAI
+1625 RPHAPALH
-1632 QSPAKNTHRGI
+1632 SPAKNTHRGI
-1643 PVPVRKGTSPT
+1643 PVPVRKGNSPT
-1654 SATPRPNTARTTAV
+1654 ATTPRTGATARTNTAN
-1668 SKKPPQPANR
+1668 KKPPQPANR
-1678 VIPEKSTRKSTDK
+1678 VIPEPAAKKLNPTRPRLTTDAFAK
-1691 TQIPKGAVKK
+1691 YNTNAK
-1701 ANIQKS
+1701 KS
-1707 PASRVDG
+1707 PTSRVDQAWGG
-1714 ACVGGAPRPASLPYG
+1714 AGGAGAPRPASLPYG
-1729 RAAPPPAPRRAASSS
+1729 RPAPPAAPRRAASSS
-1744 AARAHAHHAQQ
+1744 AARHQHGAA

-1786 LEVDDLYLLCC
+1786 LEVDDQYLLCC

>member
-1 MRIKTYS
+1 MRIKS
-8 DYRPNGPPPRLGLKA
+8 FNEYRPNGPPPRLGLKA
-23 ASPSVPDEDC
+23 ASPGVADEDC
-33 NSNTSLAGSLH
+33 NSNTSLTGSQH
-44 STHDELDAHCDNSG
+44 SAHDDLDAHCDNSG
-58 YLWLLDYNPM
+58 YLWFLDYNPI

-74 HHISVLSSVSASYK
+74 HHTSVLSSVSASYK
-88 GISDLT
+88 GISDLA
-94 SRFEFASRYKD
+94 SRFEFTSRYND
-105 IARDLD
+105 LARDLD

-128 ALLMTGDLPHDAIID
+128 ALLMTANLPHDD
-143 DITHDFYTNFLVD
+143 DRTHD
-156 TVSCNGVL
+156 VSGH
-164 QSNPQGE
+164 
-171 MFASISSSLLEKFR
+171 
-185 FDSSMSGSSL
+185 
-195 QGEESVGSINTMSI
+195 GEESVGSINTMSI
-209 CKSELLFSPVKEGAH
+209 CKSELLFSPVKEGVH

-254 TIAFEGSLTI
+254 TIAFEGSLTT
-264 YSEDSECAEPAVN
+264 YSEDSECIELAVN
-277 QKHDKLVKRLHEG
+277 HKHDKLGKEDV
-290 TDFNIALDSDERT
+290 NVILDNDERT

-331 TTWCKLKK
+331 TTWSKLKK
-339 QTNQSPLKRHPSGN
+339 QNSQSPLRRHPSGN
-353 NNENTNE
+353 NNEDSN
-360 TTDATNEMSNSVIKS
+360 DAADMTSDMNNSVIKS

-383 RKLLSS
+383 RKLLNS
-389 SINSAALSNSTVDS
+389 SINSTVLSTSTVDS
-403 FTANQRIIGTSTCMK
+403 FTTNQRLTGTPTCMK
-418 VYDVSQNRSTLGS
+418 VYDVSQNRSSHGS
-431 QHSEPMSTSSSD
+431 QHSEPMSTSSTENQTSSD
-443 NQSSSEKSQTKQ
+443 KSQSKQ
-455 QPFNLV
+455 QFNLV
-461 KLFMKQKSISN
+461 KLFMKQKSMSN
-472 DGIVSMDQLDR
+472 DGIVCMDQLDR

-492 GESGESMGEQR
+492 GESGDSIGEQK
-503 LGTLKNTLLERP
+503 LEMKLSERP
-515 QVDLPIEALEE
+515 QAELPSNIEE
-526 TSSAVYE
+526 TSNIYE
-533 EIRPTNPYNRV
+533 EIPSSNPYSNRV
-544 YDEVLIEEEEIEGS
+544 YDEVLIEEEESIEDS
-558 RLSDNE
+558 KLNE
-564 SNLYAVVN
+564 SDTLYATVN
-572 KPHLKRANLNITNSP
+572 KPHMKRATLNVVNSP
-587 SKGRYSR
+587 SKLRNNR
-594 KSCSSQSSATSV
+594 KSYSSQSSATSV

-618 ITRMNRVLQREP
+618 ITKMHKVLQREP
-630 CDTKATSTHFEVDK
+630 SDNKATSTHIESDTI
-644 LDKSMQTSSLPVSS
+644 DRSMQTSSMQLSS
-658 ISHDRDMYKIVEAS
+658 LSHEREVLKLVETS

-708 LSPVKVNISPK
+708 LNPIKVNVSPK
-719 STDSKR
+719 TSEHKR

-737 CNDVEMLKKKGLGHI
+737 CNDLEMLKKKGVGHI

-757 LNFLLPLECRQLLS
+757 LNFLLPMECRQLLS
-771 EMPELMQ
+771 EIPEFTQ
-778 YVKEKEVSNKCDK
+778 TSKCTDK
-791 YCNVLPASKQRN
+791 YCNSSPSLKAKN
-803 RPISCDCNNLANTT
+803 RPTSCDCNNMAGNTT

-832 YRGSSTMLTDES
+832 YRGSSTMLTDSS
-844 AQNSPAPTGNFNPL
+844 AQNSPAPASNFNPL
-858 FVYRYDSATSSEAS
+858 FVYRYESATSSETS
-872 CANTEGQRINPSIPK
+872 TMNNDGQRMNPVIPK
-887 RSLSLADQNRMA
+887 RSLSLADQNRVA
-899 KQGEFAPP
+899 KQGESVPP

-925 STAHTKRYSMFELDD
+925 SSSHTKRYSMFDMDD
-940 FLQDPIVCGTAAVEH
+940 FIQDPVVCMTAATEH

-962 QEPYYLQNQTNFE
+962 QEPYYLQNQNFD

-987 SQQFLDAADKDAD
+987 SQQFLDAAEKDAD

-1013 SSLESGKSNEIKFHR
+1013 SSLESGKSNELRFHR

-1033 LPKPRTKQMEYTDFP
+1033 LPKPRSKKIEYTEFP

-1063 EFLKQSG
+1063 EFLKLSG
-1070 INCQNMD
+1070 FNCQNMD
-1077 EWDQNQVQKVRSQVT
+1077 EWDQNQVQK
-1092 KFLQMKRSQE
+1092 
-1102 ENQRSTD
+1102 
-1109 SSSSSCNSKKSVS
+1109 
-1122 FAQKPDTKTEVPQ
+1122 A
-1135 TQTKAVDELKVASV
+1135 
-1149 ATPPNSPNISAMVA
+1149 
-1163 QRHYQGKNL
+1163 KNL

-1187 FSNPTTHHDGR
+1187 FASPIHLEGR
-1198 QKYDLIDVSQKRAL
+1198 GKYDLIDVSQKRAL

-1227 SPATDQAELG
+1227 SPATDQAELA

-1323 ILGLLNAQSVDAW
+1323 ILGLLNSQSVDAW

-1345 ILAKHYD
+1345 ILAKHYGS
-1352 PDSLI
+1352 DSLI
-1357 LAGCVGESRCRALLD
+1357 LAGCIGEPRCRVLLD
-1372 TLLASLEP
+1372 SLLASLEP
-1380 LRLLPFSLDLMFEM
+1380 LKLLPFSLDLMFEM

-1400 FKKIENDMRAAS
+1400 FKRIESEMRAAS
-1412 RPTTINTP
+1412 RPTSINTP

-1438 SAISSDDCQTS
+1438 SGLSSDDYQTS
-1449 VIMRHKEPRNKEPS
+1449 VIMRHKEPKIKEPS
-1463 TPDLLNESANV
+1463 TPDLLNDSANV

-1487 NPSAIGYDMCPNNS
+1487 NPSPVGYDLCPNNS
-1501 RIELETNRR
+1501 RIEIENNRR
-1510 WSGVHLGSKLM
+1510 WSGVQLGSKLM

-1544 PAKATGNDTK
+1544 SSKAASNDAK
-1554 LDTSGEEHWRP
+1554 LDTSGEEQYRP
-1565 SSANSSA
+1565 SSAGSSA
-1572 SGNTGSN
+1572 SGNTGNGSNN

-1592 MLSTAES
+1592 LLSNAES
-1599 PVTPSGETSPA
+1599 PVTPTGETSPA
-1610 TARGSK
+1610 SNRGSK

-1625 RPQAPAI
+1625 RPQAPTL
-1632 QSPAKNTHRGI
+1632 QSPAKNQHRGI
-1643 PVPVRKGTSPT
+1643 PVPVRKGNSPT
-1654 SATPRPNTARTTAV
+1654 TTTPRGASTRPNVT

-1678 VIPEKSTRKSTDK
+1678 T
-1691 TQIPKGAVKK
+1691 
-1701 ANIQKS
+1701 
-1707 PASRVDG
+1707 SRVDQHTWQ
-1714 ACVGGAPRPASLPYG
+1714 GGSAPRPSSLPYG
-1729 RAAPPPAPRRAASSS
+1729 RAPPAAAPRRAASSS
-1744 AARAHAHHAQQ
+1744 ASRPHTATQ
-1755 QKNKYVRTLWHRLP
+1755 QKHRYVRTLWHRLP

-1786 LEVDDLYLLCC
+1786 LEVDDQYLLCC
-1797 RGDQK
+1797 RGDHK

>member
-1 MRIKTYS
+1 MIGLVICVIGKVVEIATHAYTNHEPEEKPGNDSSRNTQRRRRK
-8 DYRPNGPPPRLGLKA
+8 RRKRKRKGPPPRLGLKA
-23 ASPSVPDEDC
+23 ASPGVAADEDC
-33 NSNTSLAGSLH
+33 NSNTSLTGSQH
-44 STHDELDAHCDNSG
+44 SAHDELDAHCDNSG
-58 YLWLLDYNPM
+58 YLWFLDYNPI

-74 HHISVLSSVSASYK
+74 HHTSVLSSVSASYK
-88 GISDLT
+88 GISDLA
-94 SRFEFASRYKD
+94 SRFEFTSRYND

-128 ALLMTGDLPHDAIID
+128 ALLMTANLPHDTIID
-143 DITHDFYTNFLVD
+143 DRTHDFCINESVD
-156 TVSCNGVL
+156 QGYLCGVL
-164 QSNPQGE
+164 QSNPRGE
-171 MFASISSSLLEKFR
+171 MFASISSSLMERFR
-185 FDSSMSGSSL
+185 FDSSVSADSSF

-209 CKSELLFSPVKEGAH
+209 CKSELLFSPVKEGGH

-254 TIAFEGSLTI
+254 TIAFEGSLTT
-264 YSEDSECAEPAVN
+264 YSEDSECAELAVN
-277 QKHDKLVKRLHEG
+277 HKHDKLGKENV
-290 TDFNIALDSDERT
+290 NVVLDNDERT

-331 TTWCKLKK
+331 TTWSKLKK
-339 QTNQSPLKRHPSGN
+339 QSSQSPLRRHPSGN
-353 NNENTNE
+353 NNEDSNE
-360 TTDATNEMSNSVIKS
+360 TTDATNEMNNSVIKS

-383 RKLLSS
+383 RKLMSS
-389 SINSAALSNSTVDS
+389 SINSTVLSTSTVDS
-403 FTANQRIIGTSTCMK
+403 FSANQRLTGTPTCMK
-418 VYDVSQNRSTLGS
+418 VYDVSQNRSSHGS
-431 QHSEPMSTSSSD
+431 QHSEPMSTSSTENQTSSD
-443 NQSSSEKSQTKQ
+443 KSHPKQ
-455 QPFNLV
+455 QFNLV
-461 KLFMKQKSISN
+461 KLFMKQKSMSN

-492 GESGESMGEQR
+492 GESGDSIGEQK
-503 LGTLKNTLLERP
+503 TSDSKPAERP
-515 QVDLPIEALEE
+515 QVELPTNIDENS
-526 TSSAVYE
+526 TIYE
-533 EIRPTNPYNRV
+533 EINPVAPYNNRV
-544 YDEVLIEEEEIEGS
+544 YDEVLIEEEEIVDGAK
-558 RLSDNE
+558 LSDSE
-564 SNLYAVVN
+564 SNLYATVN
-572 KPHLKRANLNITNSP
+572 KPHIKRTNLNMMNSP
-587 SKGRYSR
+587 SKLRNTR
-594 KSCSSQSSATSV
+594 KSYSSQSSATSV

-618 ITRMNRVLQREP
+618 ITKMNKLLQREP
-630 CDTKATSTHFEVDK
+630 CDNKSTSTHIEVDTI
-644 LDKSMQTSSLPVSS
+644 DKSMQTSSLHLSS
-658 ISHDRDMYKIVEAS
+658 LSHERELLKIVEPS

-687 VLYPNYTL
+687 VLYPSYTL

-708 LSPVKVNISPK
+708 LNPIKVNISAK
-719 STDSKR
+719 SSDNKR
-725 NRMHVKG
+725 NRMQVKG

-737 CNDVEMLKKKGLGHI
+737 CNDVEMLKKKGVGHI

-757 LNFLLPLECRQLLS
+757 LNFLLPVECKQLLS
-771 EMPELMQ
+771 ELPELMQ
-778 YVKEKEVSNKCDK
+778 NTKCTEK
-791 YCNVLPASKQRN
+791 YCNATPSSKTKN
-803 RPISCDCNNLANTT
+803 RPMSCDCNNLAGNTT

-832 YRGSSTMLTDES
+832 YRGSSTMLTDSS
-844 AQNSPAPTGNFNPL
+844 AQNSPAPAGTFNPL

-872 CANTEGQRINPSIPK
+872 AVNNEGQRNNPSIPK
-887 RSLSLADQNRMA
+887 RSLSLADQNRIA
-899 KQGEFAPP
+899 KQGELAPP

-925 STAHTKRYSMFELDD
+925 SSSHAKRYSMFEMDEYM
-940 FLQDPIVCGTAAVEH
+940 QDPVVCMTAATEH

-962 QEPYYLQNQTNFE
+962 QEPYYLQNQTMD

-1013 SSLESGKSNEIKFHR
+1013 SSLESGKSNELKFHR

-1033 LPKPRTKQMEYTDFP
+1033 LPKPRTKKIEYTEFP

-1070 INCQNMD
+1070 VNCQNMD
-1077 EWDQNQVQKVRSQVT
+1077 DWDQNQVQK
-1092 KFLQMKRSQE
+1092 
-1102 ENQRSTD
+1102 
-1109 SSSSSCNSKKSVS
+1109 
-1122 FAQKPDTKTEVPQ
+1122 
-1135 TQTKAVDELKVASV
+1135 
-1149 ATPPNSPNISAMVA
+1149 
-1163 QRHYQGKNL
+1163 GKNL

-1177 CEEGEVSPDE
+1177 CEEAEVSPDE
-1187 FSNPTTHHDGR
+1187 YMSPVHHDGR
-1198 QKYDLIDVSQKRAL
+1198 AKYDLIDVSQKRAL

-1227 SPATDQAELG
+1227 SSATDQAELA

-1352 PDSLI
+1352 SDSLI
-1357 LAGCVGESRCRALLD
+1357 LAGCIGEPRCRTLLD
-1372 TLLASLEP
+1372 TLLTSLEP
-1380 LRLLPFSLDLMFEM
+1380 LKLLPFSLDLMFEM

-1400 FKKIENDMRAAS
+1400 FKRIESDMRAAS
-1412 RPTTINTP
+1412 R
-1420 PLTLNQ
+1420 
-1426 RNLLKLVRSMQS
+1426 
-1438 SAISSDDCQTS
+1438 
-1449 VIMRHKEPRNKEPS
+1449 
-1463 TPDLLNESANV
+1463 
-1474 KTTVEKNRPRSCV
+1474 
-1487 NPSAIGYDMCPNNS
+1487 
-1501 RIELETNRR
+1501 
-1510 WSGVHLGSKLM
+1510 
-1521 QAFDR
+1521 
-1526 LVFDDSDDY
+1526 
-1535 TDSLENNKP
+1535 
-1544 PAKATGNDTK
+1544 
-1554 LDTSGEEHWRP
+1554 LDTSGEEQFRP
-1565 SSANSSA
+1565 SSAGSCA
-1572 SGNTGSN
+1572 SGNTGNGSNN

-1592 MLSTAES
+1592 LLSNAES
-1599 PVTPSGETSPA
+1599 PSTPSGETSPA
-1610 TARGSK
+1610 AARGSK

-1625 RPQAPAI
+1625 RPQAPTL
-1632 QSPAKNTHRGI
+1632 QSPAKTQHRGI

-1654 SATPRPNTARTTAV
+1654 TTTPKGALARPGVT

-1678 VIPEKSTRKSTDK
+1678 TPEL
-1691 TQIPKGAVKK
+1691 PVKK
-1701 ANIQKS
+1701 PNTYQSRVSNEAVSKLTTNAKKS
-1707 PASRVDG
+1707 STSRVDQTWQAG
-1714 ACVGGAPRPASLPYG
+1714 TAPRPSSLPYG
-1729 RAAPPPAPRRAASSS
+1729 RAPPPAAPRRAASSS
-1744 AARAHAHHAQQ
+1744 ASRPHHTTTQ
-1755 QKNKYVRTLWHRLP
+1755 QKHKYVRTLWHRLP

-1786 LEVDDLYLLCC
+1786 LEVDDQYLLCC

>member
-1 MRIKTYS
+1 MTEKGDVNRML
-8 DYRPNGPPPRLGLKA
+8 GPPPRLGLKA
-23 ASPSVPDEDC
+23 ASPGVAGTDEDC
-33 NSNTSLAGSLH
+33 NSNTSLTGSQH
-44 STHDELDAHCDNSG
+44 STHDDIDAHCDNSG
-58 YLWLLDYNPM
+58 YLWFLDYNPI

-74 HHISVLSSVSASYK
+74 HHTSVLSSVSASYK

-94 SRFEFASRYKD
+94 SRFEFTSRYND

-117 DMESFKTEDIH
+117 DMESFRTEDIH
-128 ALLMTGDLPHDAIID
+128 ALLMTANLPHDTIID
-143 DITHDFYTNFLVD
+143 DRTHD
-156 TVSCNGVL
+156 
-164 QSNPQGE
+164 SNPRGE
-171 MFASISSSLLEKFR
+171 MFASISSSLMERFR
-185 FDSSMSGSSL
+185 FDSSVSADSSF

-209 CKSELLFSPVKEGAH
+209 CKSELLFSPVKEGGH

-231 SLDCELPTEQDLIL
+231 SLDCELPSEQDLIL

-254 TIAFEGSLTI
+254 TIAFEGSLTT
-264 YSEDSECAEPAVN
+264 YSEDSECVEPAVN
-277 QKHDKLVKRLHEG
+277 QKHDKLGEEDTLV
-290 TDFNIALDSDERT
+290 LDNDERT

-331 TTWCKLKK
+331 TTWSKLKK
-339 QTNQSPLKRHPSGN
+339 QTSQSPLRRHPSGN
-353 NNENTNE
+353 NNEGSHE
-360 TTDATNEMSNSVIKS
+360 ATDATDDNMSNSVIKS

-383 RKLLSS
+383 RKLMSS

-403 FTANQRIIGTSTCMK
+403 FTVNQRLTGNPMCMK
-418 VYDVSQNRSTLGS
+418 VYDVSQHRSTQGS
-431 QHSEPMSTSSSD
+431 QHSEPMSTSSTENQTSSD
-443 NQSSSEKSQTKQ
+443 KSQPKQ
-455 QPFNLV
+455 TFSLV
-461 KLFMKQKSISN
+461 KLFMKQKSMSN
-472 DGIVSMDQLDR
+472 DGIVSMEQLDR

-492 GESGESMGEQR
+492 GESGESMGEQK
-503 LGTLKNTLLERP
+503 LSDSKTAISERP
-515 QVDLPIEALEE
+515 QIDIPASEVEE
-526 TSSAVYE
+526 TSSVVYE
-533 EIRPTNPYNRV
+533 EIPSSINPYNNRV
-544 YDEVLIEEEEIEGS
+544 YDEVLIEEEETGDGVK
-558 RLSDNE
+558 LSDSE
-564 SNLYAVVN
+564 SSNLYATVS
-572 KPHLKRANLNITNSP
+572 KPHVKRTNLNVVNSP
-587 SKGRYSR
+587 SRMRSNR

-618 ITRMNRVLQREP
+618 ITRMNRLLQREQ
-630 CDTKATSTHFEVDK
+630 CDNKSTSTHLGSDTI
-644 LDKSMQTSSLPVSS
+644 DKSIQTSSMQVSS
-658 ISHDRDMYKIVEAS
+658 VSQRELFKIVEPS

-708 LSPVKVNISPK
+708 LNPLKVNVSPR
-719 STDSKR
+719 SNESKR
-725 NRMHVKG
+725 NRLQVKG

-737 CNDVEMLKKKGLGHI
+737 CNDLEALKKKGLGHI
-752 KDWDS
+752 RDWDS
-757 LNFLLPLECRQLLS
+757 LNFLLPMECKQLLS
-771 EMPELMQ
+771 EVPELMHH
-778 YVKEKEVSNKCDK
+778 VKDKEVAPKCNDK
-791 YCNVLPASKQRN
+791 FCSAAPSSRSKN
-803 RPISCDCNNLANTT
+803 RPMSCDCNNLAGNTT

-832 YRGSSTMLTDES
+832 YRGSSTMLTDSS
-844 AQNSPAPTGNFNPL
+844 AQNSPAPAGNFNPL

-872 CANTEGQRINPSIPK
+872 GVNNEGQRINPNIPK
-887 RSLSLADQNRMA
+887 RSLSLADQNRIL
-899 KQGEFAPP
+899 KQGELAPP

-925 STAHTKRYSMFELDD
+925 SNAHTKRYSMFEMDD
-940 FLQDPIVCGTAAVEH
+940 LIQDPVVCMTAATEH

-962 QEPYYLQNQTNFE
+962 QEPYYLQNPTE
-975 YRKNNDLAAKRL
+975 YRKNNDIAAKRL
-987 SQQFLDAADKDAD
+987 SQQFLDAAEKDAD
-1000 YNEYYQDEGVGTE
+1000 YNEYYPDEGVGTE
-1013 SSLESGKSNEIKFHR
+1013 SSLESGKSNELKFHR

-1033 LPKPRTKQMEYTDFP
+1033 LPKPRTKKMEYTEFP

-1063 EFLKQSG
+1063 EFLKHSG
-1070 INCQNMD
+1070 FNCLNMD
-1077 EWDQNQVQKVRSQVT
+1077 EWDQNQMQKVRNQVT

-1102 ENQRSTD
+1102 ENQRSTE
-1109 SSSSSCNSKKSVS
+1109 SSGSSCNSKKSVS
-1122 FAQKPDTKTEVPQ
+1122 FAQKSEATRADGQPSQLKPTEEI
-1135 TQTKAVDELKVASV
+1135 KASLT
-1149 ATPPNSPNISAMVA
+1149 TPPNSPNISAVIA
-1163 QRHYQGKNL
+1163 QRLYQGKNL

-1177 CEEGEVSPDE
+1177 CEEAEVSPDE
-1187 FSNPTTHHDGR
+1187 FGSPIRHDTR
-1198 QKYDLIDVSQKRAL
+1198 AKYDVIDVSQKRAL

-1227 SPATDQAELG
+1227 SSATDQAELA
-1237 FLGDSKQ
+1237 FLGDSKD

-1345 ILAKHYD
+1345 VLAKHYS

-1357 LAGCVGESRCRALLD
+1357 LAGCVGETRCRALLD

-1380 LRLLPFSLDLMFEM
+1380 LKLLPFSLDLMFEM

-1400 FKKIENDMRAAS
+1400 FKKIESDMRAAS
-1412 RPTTINTP
+1412 RPTSINTP

-1438 SAISSDDCQTS
+1438 SGLSSDDCQTS
-1449 VIMRHKEPRNKEPS
+1449 VIMRHKEPKNKEPS
-1463 TPDLLNESANV
+1463 TPDLLNDSANV

-1487 NPSAIGYDMCPNNS
+1487 NPSAIGYDICPNNS
-1501 RIELETNRR
+1501 RIEMETNRR

-1544 PAKATGNDTK
+1544 PAKLSSNEVK
-1554 LDTSGEEHWRP
+1554 LECSGEEQWRP
-1565 SSANSSA
+1565 GSASSGASANTGNG
-1572 SGNTGSN
+1572 SGN

-1592 MLSTAES
+1592 MLSNAES

-1610 TARGSK
+1610 AARGSK

-1625 RPQAPAI
+1625 RPVAPTL
-1632 QSPAKNTHRGI
+1632 QSPAKNAHRGI

-1654 SATPRPNTARTTAV
+1654 TTTPRASTAPARGATAT
-1668 SKKPPQPANR
+1668 KKPPQAANR
-1678 VIPEKSTRKSTDK
+1678 TLPEMTAKRPIAKPRIQNDPVSRYPTDK
-1691 TQIPKGAVKK
+1691 RIPT
-1701 ANIQKS
+1701 
-1707 PASRVDG
+1707 SRVDG
-1714 ACVGGAPRPASLPYG
+1714 AGPGSGGGAPRPASLPYG
-1729 RAAPPPAPRRAASSS
+1729 RTPPPAAPRRAASSS
-1744 AARAHAHHAQQ
+1744 AARNHHSNTH
-1755 QKNKYVRTLWHRLP
+1755 KHKYVRTLWHRLP

-1786 LEVDDLYLLCC
+1786 LEVDDQYLLCC
-1797 RGDQK
+1797 RGEQK

>member
-1 MRIKTYS
+1 MIGFVLCVVAKIIDLAISAYS
-8 DYRPNGPPPRLGLKA
+8 GEDVGRYEFLHRKRRRRKSSKGPPPRLGLKA
-23 ASPSVPDEDC
+23 ASPGVTDEDC

-128 ALLMTGDLPHDAIID
+128 ALLMTADLPHDAIID
-143 DITHDFYTNFLVD
+143 DITHD
-156 TVSCNGVL
+156 
-164 QSNPQGE
+164 SNPQGE
-171 MFASISSSLLEKFR
+171 MFASISSSILEKFR

-277 QKHDKLVKRLHEG
+277 QKHDKLVKK
-290 TDFNIALDSDERT
+290 DFNIALDSDERT
-303 RRNLELLERCKKL
+303 RRNIELLERCKKL

-331 TTWCKLKK
+331 TTWSKLKK
-339 QTNQSPLKRHPSGN
+339 QNSQSPLQRHPSGN
-353 NNENTNE
+353 NNENSNE
-360 TTDATNEMSNSVIKS
+360 AADTTNEMNNSVIKS

-403 FTANQRIIGTSTCMK
+403 FTANQRLIGTPTYMK
-418 VYDVSQNRSTLGS
+418 VYDVSQNRSSLGS
-431 QHSEPMSTSSSD
+431 QHSEPMSTSSTD
-443 NQSSSEKSQTKQ
+443 NQTSSDKSQTKQ
-455 QPFNLV
+455 SFNLV
-461 KLFMKQKSISN
+461 KLFMKQKSMSN
-472 DGIVSMDQLDR
+472 DGIVGMDQIDR

-492 GESGESMGEQR
+492 GESGESMGEQKT
-503 LGTLKNTLLERP
+503 GIFKSTHAERP
-515 QVDLPIEALEE
+515 QVELPIEALEE
-526 TSSAVYE
+526 PSLGVYE
-533 EIRPTNPYNRV
+533 EIRPTNPFNRV
-544 YDEVLIEEEEIEGS
+544 YDEVLIEEEEIEGY
-558 RLSDNE
+558 RASDNE

-587 SKGRYSR
+587 SKGRNSR
-594 KSCSSQSSATSV
+594 RSCSSQSSATSV

-618 ITRMNRVLQREP
+618 ITRINRVLQREP
-630 CDTKATSTHFEVDK
+630 SDNKATSTHLEAET
-644 LDKSMQTSSLPVSS
+644 LDKSMQTSMLQASS
-658 ISHDRDMYKIVEAS
+658 MSHDREIYKIVEAS
-672 FLEKLKEGDCEKPVF
+672 FLEKLKEGGCEKPVF

-719 STDSKR
+719 SNDTRR
-725 NRMHVKG
+725 NRMQVKG

-757 LNFLLPLECRQLLS
+757 LNFLLPLECKQLLS

-778 YVKEKEVSNKCDK
+778 HMKEKELSNKCDK
-791 YCNVLPASKQRN
+791 YCNVSPASKQRN
-803 RPISCDCNNLANTT
+803 RPMSCDCNNLANTT

-872 CANTEGQRINPSIPK
+872 CANIEGQRINPSIPK
-887 RSLSLADQNRMA
+887 RSLSLADQNRIA
-899 KQGEFAPP
+899 KQGELAPP

-940 FLQDPIVCGTAAVEH
+940 IIQDPIVCATAAVEH

-962 QEPYYLQNQTNFE
+962 QEPYYLQNQTNFD

-987 SQQFLDAADKDAD
+987 SQQFLDAAEKDAD

-1033 LPKPRTKQMEYTDFP
+1033 LPKPRTKKIEYIDFP

-1077 EWDQNQVQKVRSQVT
+1077 EWDQNQVQK
-1092 KFLQMKRSQE
+1092 
-1102 ENQRSTD
+1102 
-1109 SSSSSCNSKKSVS
+1109 
-1122 FAQKPDTKTEVPQ
+1122 
-1135 TQTKAVDELKVASV
+1135 
-1149 ATPPNSPNISAMVA
+1149 
-1163 QRHYQGKNL
+1163 GKNL

-1187 FSNPTTHHDGR
+1187 FLSPTTHHEGR

-1227 SPATDQAELG
+1227 SPATDQAELA

-1345 ILAKHYD
+1345 ILEKHYD

-1400 FKKIENDMRAAS
+1400 FKRIENDMRAAS
-1412 RPTTINTP
+1412 R
-1420 PLTLNQ
+1420 
-1426 RNLLKLVRSMQS
+1426 
-1438 SAISSDDCQTS
+1438 
-1449 VIMRHKEPRNKEPS
+1449 
-1463 TPDLLNESANV
+1463 
-1474 KTTVEKNRPRSCV
+1474 
-1487 NPSAIGYDMCPNNS
+1487 
-1501 RIELETNRR
+1501 
-1510 WSGVHLGSKLM
+1510 
-1521 QAFDR
+1521 
-1526 LVFDDSDDY
+1526 
-1535 TDSLENNKP
+1535 
-1544 PAKATGNDTK
+1544 
-1554 LDTSGEEHWRP
+1554 LDTSGEEQWRP
-1565 SSANSSA
+1565 GSANSSA
-1572 SGNTGSN
+1572 SGNTGTGSNN

-1599 PVTPSGETSPA
+1599 PGTPSGETSPA

-1632 QSPAKNTHRGI
+1632 QSPAKNAHRGI
-1643 PVPVRKGTSPT
+1643 PVPVRKGSSPT
-1654 SATPRPNTARTTAV
+1654 TSTPRPNTARTAAAA
-1668 SKKPPQPANR
+1668 KKPPQPANR
-1678 VIPEKSTRKSTDK
+1678 VIPEKSTRKPADK
-1691 TQIPKGAVKK
+1691 TRVANVGAKK
-1701 ANIQKS
+1701 TNSSKKS

-1714 ACVGGAPRPASLPYG
+1714 ACGGGAPRPASLPYG

-1786 LEVDDLYLLCC
+1786 LEVDDQYLLCC
-1797 RGDQK
+1797 RGEQK

>member
-1 MRIKTYS
+1 MRIKAQT
-8 DYRPNGPPPRLGLKA
+8 DFRPNGPPPRLGLKA
-23 ASPSVPDEDC
+23 SSPSVADEDC
-33 NSNTSLAGSLH
+33 NSNPSLAGSQH
-44 STHDELDAHCDNSG
+44 STHDDLDAHCDNSG
-58 YLWLLDYNPM
+58 YLWFLDYNPI

-74 HHISVLSSVSASYK
+74 HHNSVLSSVSASYK
-88 GISDLT
+88 GIGDLT
-94 SRFEFASRYKD
+94 SRFEFTSRYND
-105 IARDLD
+105 LARDLD

-117 DMESFKTEDIH
+117 DIESFKTEDIH
-128 ALLMTGDLPHDAIID
+128 ALLMTTNLPD
-143 DITHDFYTNFLVD
+143 DRTN
-156 TVSCNGVL
+156 N
-164 QSNPQGE
+164 SNPHGE
-171 MFASISSSLLEKFR
+171 MFASISSSLMDKFR
-185 FDSSMSGSSL
+185 FDSSISVHSSC

-264 YSEDSECAEPAVN
+264 YSEDSECAETAVN
-277 QKHDKLVKRLHEG
+277 QKHDKLDKDDMR
-290 TDFNIALDSDERT
+290 IILDSDERT

-331 TTWCKLKK
+331 TTWSKLKK
-339 QTNQSPLKRHPSGN
+339 QTSQLPLQRHPSGN
-353 NNENTNE
+353 NNENSNE
-360 TTDATNEMSNSVIKS
+360 STDATNEMNNSVIKS

-383 RKLLSS
+383 RKLMSS

-403 FTANQRIIGTSTCMK
+403 FTVNQRLHSTPICMK
-418 VYDVSQNRSTLGS
+418 VYDVSQNRSQGS
-431 QHSEPMSTSSSD
+431 QHSEPMSTSSTDQTSTD
-443 NQSSSEKSQTKQ
+443 KSQTKQ
-455 QPFNLV
+455 QSFNLV
-461 KLFMKQKSISN
+461 KLFMKQKSDSN
-472 DGIVSMDQLDR
+472 EGIVTMDQLDR
-483 SECWPSSSG
+483 SECWPSSG
-492 GESGESMGEQR
+492 GESGESLGEHKAEINKSIS
-503 LGTLKNTLLERP
+503 TRP
-515 QVDLPIEALEE
+515 QAELPIEATEE
-526 TSSAVYE
+526 TSSLFYD
-533 EIRPTNPYNRV
+533 EIRTNPFNRV
-544 YDEVLIEEEEIEGS
+544 YDEVLLEEEESDGAK
-558 RLSDNE
+558 LSDSD

-572 KPHLKRANLNITNSP
+572 KPRIRRTNTNLMNSP
-587 SKGRYSR
+587 SRIRHNK
-594 KSCSSQSSATSV
+594 KSVSSHSSATSV

-618 ITRMNRVLQREP
+618 ITKMNKMIHREP
-630 CDTKATSTHFEVDK
+630 CDTKSTSTHFESSTEDK
-644 LDKSMQTSSLPVSS
+644 CMQTSNLQTSVS
-658 ISHDRDMYKIVEAS
+658 HERELYKVVEAS

-708 LSPVKVNISPK
+708 LSPVKVNMSSK
-719 STDSKR
+719 TDSKR
-725 NRMHVKG
+725 NRTQVKG

-771 EMPELMQ
+771 EVPELMQ
-778 YVKEKEVSNKCDK
+778 HMKEKETIHKCTEK
-791 YCNVLPASKQRN
+791 YCTATPASRLRN
-803 RPISCDCNNLANTT
+803 RPLSCDCNNLANAT

-832 YRGSSTMLTDES
+832 YRGSSTMLTDSS
-844 AQNSPAPTGNFNPL
+844 AQNSPAPAGNFNPL

-872 CANTEGQRINPSIPK
+872 GVHNDSQKTNPTVPK
-887 RSLSLADQNRMA
+887 RSLSLADQHRLG
-899 KQGEFAPP
+899 KQGEPVPP

-919 MDKTRK
+919 LDKTKK
-925 STAHTKRYSMFELDD
+925 SNAHTKRYSMFEMEDLV
-940 FLQDPIVCGTAAVEH
+940 QDPLACATAAVEQ

-962 QEPYYLQNQTNFE
+962 QEPYYLQNQNIDC
-975 YRKNNDLAAKRL
+975 RKNNDLAAKRL
-987 SQQFLDAADKDAD
+987 SQQFLDAAEKDID

-1013 SSLESGKSNEIKFHR
+1013 SSLESGKSNELRYHR

-1033 LPKPRTKQMEYTDFP
+1033 MPKPRTKKLEYIEFP

-1070 INCQNMD
+1070 VNCQNMD
-1077 EWDQNQVQKVRSQVT
+1077 EWDQTQVQK
-1092 KFLQMKRSQE
+1092 
-1102 ENQRSTD
+1102 
-1109 SSSSSCNSKKSVS
+1109 
-1122 FAQKPDTKTEVPQ
+1122 
-1135 TQTKAVDELKVASV
+1135 
-1149 ATPPNSPNISAMVA
+1149 
-1163 QRHYQGKNL
+1163 GKNL
-1172 AEIPI
+1172 AEMPI
-1177 CEEGEVSPDE
+1177 CEEAEVSPDE
-1187 FSNPTTHHDGR
+1187 FASPTRHEGR
-1198 QKYDLIDVSQKRAL
+1198 AKYDLIDVSQKRAL

-1227 SPATDQAELG
+1227 SSATDQAELA

-1244 SPACAKIALNALCP
+1244 SPTCAKIALNALCP

-1286 VEATARQGPITKSLN
+1286 VESTARQGPITKSLN

-1357 LAGCVGESRCRALLD
+1357 LAGCVGEPRCRALLD

-1400 FKKIENDMRAAS
+1400 FKRIESDMRAAS
-1412 RPTTINTP
+1412 R
-1420 PLTLNQ
+1420 
-1426 RNLLKLVRSMQS
+1426 
-1438 SAISSDDCQTS
+1438 
-1449 VIMRHKEPRNKEPS
+1449 
-1463 TPDLLNESANV
+1463 
-1474 KTTVEKNRPRSCV
+1474 
-1487 NPSAIGYDMCPNNS
+1487 
-1501 RIELETNRR
+1501 
-1510 WSGVHLGSKLM
+1510 
-1521 QAFDR
+1521 
-1526 LVFDDSDDY
+1526 
-1535 TDSLENNKP
+1535 
-1544 PAKATGNDTK
+1544 
-1554 LDTSGEEHWRP
+1554 LDTSGEEQWRP
-1565 SSANSSA
+1565 SSVNSCG
-1572 SGNTGSN
+1572 SGNTAQGSNN
-1579 SGGKFRRL
+1579 SGGKFRKL

-1592 MLSTAES
+1592 MMSNAES
-1599 PVTPSGETSPA
+1599 PVTPPSETSPA
-1610 TARGSK
+1610 AARGSK

-1625 RPQAPAI
+1625 RPQAPALP
-1632 QSPAKNTHRGI
+1632 SPAKNTLRGI
-1643 PVPVRKGTSPT
+1643 PVAVRKGAPPT
-1654 SATPRPNTARTTAV
+1654 ISTPRTQTTQRGV
-1668 SKKPPQPANR
+1668 GNKKPPQAANR
-1678 VIPEKSTRKSTDK
+1678 IIPDTKRNIFEKARTNQRIDK
-1691 TQIPKGAVKK
+1691 NAKK
-1701 ANIQKS
+1701 A
-1707 PASRVDG
+1707 PTSRVDQAQG
-1714 ACVGGAPRPASLPYG
+1714 PSGVSPRPSSLPYG
-1729 RAAPPPAPRRAASSS
+1729 RAAPPATPRRAASSS
-1744 AARAHAHHAQQ
+1744 AARAHTQ
-1755 QKNKYVRTLWHRLP
+1755 QKHKYVRTLWHRLP

-1786 LEVDDLYLLCC
+1786 LEVDDQYLLCC
-1797 RGDQK
+1797 RGEQK

>member
-1 MRIKTYS
+1 MIALVLCVFAKIVGFVINDNSEKCVQLTEYATIQERK
-8 DYRPNGPPPRLGLKA
+8 REQKRPPPRLGLKA
-23 ASPSVPDEDC
+23 ASPGVDEDC
-33 NSNTSLAGSLH
+33 NSNPSLAGSQH
-44 STHDELDAHCDNSG
+44 STHDDLDAHCDNSG
-58 YLWLLDYNPM
+58 YLWFLDYNPI

-74 HHISVLSSVSASYK
+74 HHTSVLSSVSASYK
-88 GISDLT
+88 GIGDLT
-94 SRFEFASRYKD
+94 SRFEFTSRYND

-117 DMESFKTEDIH
+117 DIESFKTEDIH
-128 ALLMTGDLPHDAIID
+128 ALLMTANLPHDD
-143 DITHDFYTNFLVD
+143 RVND
-156 TVSCNGVL
+156 
-164 QSNPQGE
+164 
-171 MFASISSSLLEKFR
+171 
-185 FDSSMSGSSL
+185 
-195 QGEESVGSINTMSI
+195 GEESVGSINTMSI

-277 QKHDKLVKRLHEG
+277 QNHDKLDK
-290 TDFNIALDSDERT
+290 DDINIILDSDERT

-316 TNKLTTSMARSDLGL
+316 THKLTTSMARSDLGL
-331 TTWCKLKK
+331 TTWSKLKK
-339 QTNQSPLKRHPSGN
+339 QTSHLPLQRHPSGN
-353 NNENTNE
+353 NNENSNE
-360 TTDATNEMSNSVIKS
+360 STDVTNEMNNSVIKS

-383 RKLLSS
+383 KKLMSS

-403 FTANQRIIGTSTCMK
+403 FTSNQRLNGTPTCMK
-418 VYDVSQNRSTLGS
+418 VYDVSQNRSQGS
-431 QHSEPMSTSSSD
+431 QHSEPMSTSSTD
-443 NQSSSEKSQTKQ
+443 NQTSTDKSQTKQ
-455 QPFNLV
+455 QSFNLV
-461 KLFMKQKSISN
+461 KLFMKQKSNSN
-472 DGIVSMDQLDR
+472 EGIVTMDQLDR
-483 SECWPSSSG
+483 SECWPSSG
-492 GESGESMGEQR
+492 GESGESLGENKPDDSK
-503 LGTLKNTLLERP
+503 TISVNRP
-515 QVDLPIEALEE
+515 QAELPSEATEE
-526 TSSAVYE
+526 TSSLFYE
-533 EIRPTNPYNRV
+533 EIRSVNPFNRV
-544 YDEVLIEEEEIEGS
+544 YDEVLIEEEESDGTK
-558 RLSDNE
+558 LSDSE
-564 SNLYAVVN
+564 SNLYAIVN
-572 KPHLKRANLNITNSP
+572 KPRIRRTNTNLIGSP
-587 SKGRYSR
+587 SKVRSNR
-594 KSCSSQSSATSV
+594 KSCSSHSSATSV

-618 ITRMNRVLQREP
+618 ITKMNRALHREP
-630 CDTKATSTHFEVDK
+630 CDTKATSTHFESSTQ
-644 LDKSMQTSSLPVSS
+644 DKSMQTSNLQASVPQ
-658 ISHDRDMYKIVEAS
+658 DRELFKVVEAS

-708 LSPVKVNISPK
+708 LNPVKVNVSPK
-719 STDSKR
+719 SSESKR
-725 NRMHVKG
+725 GRTQIKG

-771 EMPELMQ
+771 EVPELMQ
-778 YVKEKEVSNKCDK
+778 HIKEKENTSKCTDK
-791 YCNVLPASKQRN
+791 YCNTPASLRQRN
-803 RPISCDCNNLANTT
+803 RPTSCDCNNLGTNTT

-832 YRGSSTMLTDES
+832 YRGSSTMLTDSS
-844 AQNSPAPTGNFNPL
+844 AQNSPAPTGAFNPL

-872 CANTEGQRINPSIPK
+872 GLHNDGQRINPSIPR
-887 RSLSLADQNRMA
+887 RSLSLAEQNRLA
-899 KQGEFAPP
+899 KQGESVPP

-919 MDKTRK
+919 IDKTRK
-925 STAHTKRYSMFELDD
+925 SSAKRYSMFEMDD
-940 FLQDPIVCGTAAVEH
+940 LIQDPIVCANAAVEN

-962 QEPYYLQNQTNFE
+962 QEPYYLQNQNID

-987 SQQFLDAADKDAD
+987 SQQFLDAAEKDID
-1000 YNEYYQDEGVGTE
+1000 YNEYYHDEGVGTE
-1013 SSLESGKSNEIKFHR
+1013 SSLESGKSNELKFHR

-1033 LPKPRTKQMEYTDFP
+1033 MPKPRTKKLEYIEFP

-1070 INCQNMD
+1070 FNCQNMD
-1077 EWDQNQVQKVRSQVT
+1077 EWDQNQVQK
-1092 KFLQMKRSQE
+1092 
-1102 ENQRSTD
+1102 
-1109 SSSSSCNSKKSVS
+1109 
-1122 FAQKPDTKTEVPQ
+1122 
-1135 TQTKAVDELKVASV
+1135 
-1149 ATPPNSPNISAMVA
+1149 
-1163 QRHYQGKNL
+1163 GKNL

-1177 CEEGEVSPDE
+1177 CEEAEVSPDE
-1187 FSNPTTHHDGR
+1187 FGSPTRHEGR
-1198 QKYDLIDVSQKRAL
+1198 VKYDMIDVSQKRAL

-1227 SPATDQAELG
+1227 STATDQAELA

-1286 VEATARQGPITKSLN
+1286 VESTARQGPITKSLN

-1352 PDSLI
+1352 PDSLV
-1357 LAGCVGESRCRALLD
+1357 LAGCVGEPRCRALLD

-1400 FKKIENDMRAAS
+1400 FKRIESDMRAAS
-1412 RPTTINTP
+1412 RPSAINTP
-1420 PLTLNQ
+1420 QLTLNQ

-1438 SAISSDDCQTS
+1438 SGISDDSQAS
-1449 VIMRHKEPRNKEPS
+1449 VIMRNKEPS
-1463 TPDLLNESANV
+1463 TPDLLNDTANL
-1474 KTTVEKNRPRSCV
+1474 KTTIEKNRPRSCV
-1487 NPSAIGYDMCPNNS
+1487 NPTPLGYDMCPNNS
-1501 RIELETNRR
+1501 RIDLENNRR
-1510 WSGVHLGSKLM
+1510 WSGVQLGSKLM

-1544 PAKATGNDTK
+1544 SSKTAANETK
-1554 LDTSGEEHWRP
+1554 LDTSGEEQWRP
-1565 SSANSSA
+1565 SSANSSG
-1572 SGNTGSN
+1572 SNNTGNGSNN
-1579 SGGKFRRL
+1579 SGGKFRKL

-1599 PVTPSGETSPA
+1599 PVTPTGETSPA
-1610 TARGSK
+1610 AVRSK

-1625 RPQAPAI
+1625 RPQAPSI
-1632 QSPAKNTHRGI
+1632 PSPAKSHNAPRGI
-1643 PVPVRKGTSPT
+1643 PVAVRKGASPT
-1654 SATPRPNTARTTAV
+1654 STSRPQTAQRNTAN
-1668 SKKPPQPANR
+1668 KKPPQPANR
-1678 VIPEKSTRKSTDK
+1678 IIHEKPTRKSLDK
-1691 TQIPKGAVKK
+1691 NGNLNLAENKNLSNLRK
-1701 ANIQKS
+1701 A
-1707 PASRVDG
+1707 PTSRVDQAGG
-1714 ACVGGAPRPASLPYG
+1714 AAGLAPRPASLPYG

-1744 AARAHAHHAQQ
+1744 ATRHT
-1755 QKNKYVRTLWHRLP
+1755 QKHKYVRTLWHRLP

-1778 EGERLRLI
+1778 EGEKLRLI
-1786 LEVDDLYLLCC
+1786 LEVDEQYLLCC

-1809 VLLED
+1809 VMDD

>member
-1 MRIKTYS
+1 MRIKTFT
-8 DYRPNGPPPRLGLKA
+8 DFRPNGPPPRLGLKA
-23 ASPSVPDEDC
+23 ASPGAAADEDC
-33 NSNTSLAGSLH
+33 NSNTSLAGSQH
-44 STHDELDAHCDNSG
+44 SVHDELDAHCDNSG
-58 YLWLLDYNPM
+58 YLWFLDYNPI
-68 FRDGSC
+68 FRDSSC
-74 HHISVLSSVSASYK
+74 IHTSVLSSVSASYK
-88 GISDLT
+88 GISELT
-94 SRFEFASRYKD
+94 SRFEFTSRYND

-117 DMESFKTEDIH
+117 DMESFRTEDIH
-128 ALLMTGDLPHDAIID
+128 ALLMTANLPRDAIVD
-143 DITHDFYTNFLVD
+143 DRSHD
-156 TVSCNGVL
+156 
-164 QSNPQGE
+164 SNPRGE
-171 MFASISSSLLEKFR
+171 MFASISSSLMEKFR
-185 FDSSMSGSSL
+185 FDSSISGDSSV

-209 CKSELLFSPVKEGAH
+209 CKSELLFSPVKEGGH

-254 TIAFEGSLTI
+254 TIAFEGSLTT

-277 QKHDKLVKRLHEG
+277 QRHDKLGKED
-290 TDFNIALDSDERT
+290 TNIVIDSDERT

-316 TNKLTTSMARSDLGL
+316 TNKLATSMARSDLGL
-331 TTWCKLKK
+331 TTWSKLKK
-339 QTNQSPLKRHPSGN
+339 QTSDSPLRRHPSGN
-353 NNENTNE
+353 NNEDTND
-360 TTDATNEMSNSVIKS
+360 TTNATSEMNNSVIKS

-383 RKLLSS
+383 RKLMSS
-389 SINSAALSNSTVDS
+389 SIASVALSNSTVDS
-403 FTANQRIIGTSTCMK
+403 FTANQRFAGTSTCMK
-418 VYDVSQNRSTLGS
+418 VYDVSQNRSSHGS
-431 QHSEPMSTSSSD
+431 QHSEPMSTSSTENHTSSD
-443 NQSSSEKSQTKQ
+443 KSNPK

-472 DGIVSMDQLDR
+472 EGIVTMDQLDR

-492 GESGESMGEQR
+492 GESAESMGEQKIEN
-503 LGTLKNTLLERP
+503 LKAVATERP
-515 QVDLPIEALEE
+515 QIELPKDEPEE
-526 TSSAVYE
+526 TSLVYE
-533 EIRPTNPYNRV
+533 EIRPIHTYSRV
-544 YDEVLIEEEEIEGS
+544 SEEALIEEEEAAETTK
-558 RLSDNE
+558 LSDSE

-572 KPHLKRANLNITNSP
+572 KPHFKRTNLNVNSP
-587 SKGRYSR
+587 SKMRLTR

-618 ITRMNRVLQREP
+618 ITRMNKVIEKEHR
-630 CDTKATSTHFEVDK
+630 DHKSTSTHLESDTI
-644 LDKSMQTSSLPVSS
+644 DKSIQTSSMRVSN
-658 ISHDRDMYKIVEAS
+658 ITQDREVFKVVEQS

-708 LSPVKVNISPK
+708 LSPLKVNLSPK
-719 STDSKR
+719 SANNKRSK
-725 NRMHVKG
+725 MQVKG

-737 CNDVEMLKKKGLGHI
+737 CNDVEFLKKKGLGHI

-757 LNFLLPLECRQLLS
+757 LNFLLPAECRQLLS
-771 EMPELMQ
+771 EMPELMHEIKSN
-778 YVKEKEVSNKCDK
+778 VKEKEGMSKCDR
-791 YCNVLPASKQRN
+791 YCSTSPFSKIKN
-803 RPISCDCNNLANTT
+803 RPLSCDCNNLTGNTT

-832 YRGSSTMLTDES
+832 YRGSSTMLTDSS
-844 AQNSPAPTGNFNPL
+844 AQNSPAPAGNFNPL

-872 CANTEGQRINPSIPK
+872 CPNNDGQRINPSIPK
-887 RSLSLADQNRMA
+887 RSLCLADQTRLL
-899 KQGEFAPP
+899 KQGELAPP

-925 STAHTKRYSMFELDD
+925 TSAQTKRYSMFELDE
-940 FLQDPIVCGTAAVEH
+940 FLQDPIVCATAVTEQ

-962 QEPYYLQNQTNFE
+962 QEPYYLQNQTQD
-975 YRKNNDLAAKRL
+975 YRKNNDIAAKRL
-987 SQQFLDAADKDAD
+987 SQQFLDAAEKDAD

-1013 SSLESGKSNEIKFHR
+1013 SSLESGKSNELKYHR

-1033 LPKPRTKQMEYTDFP
+1033 MPKPRTKKMEYIDFP

-1058 LQQLE
+1058 LNQLE

-1070 INCQNMD
+1070 FNCQNMD
-1077 EWDQNQVQKVRSQVT
+1077 EWDHNQVQK
-1092 KFLQMKRSQE
+1092 
-1102 ENQRSTD
+1102 
-1109 SSSSSCNSKKSVS
+1109 
-1122 FAQKPDTKTEVPQ
+1122 
-1135 TQTKAVDELKVASV
+1135 
-1149 ATPPNSPNISAMVA
+1149 
-1163 QRHYQGKNL
+1163 GKNL

-1187 FSNPTTHHDGR
+1187 FNSPMTHHGCR
-1198 QKYDLIDVSQKRAL
+1198 LKYDIIDVSQKRAL

-1227 SPATDQAELG
+1227 SPATDQAELA

-1323 ILGLLNAQSVDAW
+1323 ILGLLNAQTVDAW

-1345 ILAKHYD
+1345 VLAKHYG

-1357 LAGCVGESRCRALLD
+1357 LAGCIGEPRCRALLD

-1380 LRLLPFSLDLMFEM
+1380 LKLLPFSLDLMFEM

-1400 FKKIENDMRAAS
+1400 FKRIESDMRAAS
-1412 RPTTINTP
+1412 R
-1420 PLTLNQ
+1420 
-1426 RNLLKLVRSMQS
+1426 
-1438 SAISSDDCQTS
+1438 
-1449 VIMRHKEPRNKEPS
+1449 
-1463 TPDLLNESANV
+1463 
-1474 KTTVEKNRPRSCV
+1474 
-1487 NPSAIGYDMCPNNS
+1487 
-1501 RIELETNRR
+1501 LEC
-1510 WSGVHLGSKLM
+1510 
-1521 QAFDR
+1521 
-1526 LVFDDSDDY
+1526 
-1535 TDSLENNKP
+1535 
-1544 PAKATGNDTK
+1544 
-1554 LDTSGEEHWRP
+1554 SGEEWRP
-1565 SSANSSA
+1565 GSAGSCA
-1572 SGNTGSN
+1572 SGNTGNGSGN
-1579 SGGKFRRL
+1579 SGNAGNTGGKFRRL

-1592 MLSTAES
+1592 MLSNAES

-1610 TARGSK
+1610 APRGSK

-1625 RPQAPAI
+1625 RPQAPSVT
-1632 QSPAKNTHRGI
+1632 SPAKTPQRGI

-1654 SATPRPNTARTTAV
+1654 TSTPRSASARTAV
-1668 SKKPPQPANR
+1668 NTKKPPQPANSSR
-1678 VIPEKSTRKSTDK
+1678 APQEKPTRKPVMNKTRPSSANDDK
-1691 TQIPKGAVKK
+1691 YKSNAKK
-1701 ANIQKS
+1701 Y
-1707 PASRVDG
+1707 PTSRVDG
-1714 ACVGGAPRPASLPYG
+1714 AGIGGGAAPRPSSLPYG
-1729 RAAPPPAPRRAASSS
+1729 RSAPPAAPRRAASSS
-1744 AARAHAHHAQQ
+1744 AARAHSAPASH
-1755 QKNKYVRTLWHRLP
+1755 KYVRTLWHRLP

-1786 LEVDDLYLLCC
+1786 LEVDAQYVLCC
-1797 RGDQK
+1797 RGEQK

>member
-1 MRIKTYS
+1 MRIKTYTEF
-8 DYRPNGPPPRLGLKA
+8 RPNGPPPRLGLKA
-23 ASPSVPDEDC
+23 ASPGVDEDC
-33 NSNTSLAGSLH
+33 NSNTSLAGSQH
-44 STHDELDAHCDNSG
+44 STHDDLDAHCDNSG

-68 FRDGSC
+68 FRDSSC

-94 SRFEFASRYKD
+94 SRFEFTSRYKD
-105 IARDLD
+105 MARDLD

-128 ALLMTGDLPHDAIID
+128 ALLLTADLPHDAIID
-143 DITHDFYTNFLVD
+143 DITHD
-156 TVSCNGVL
+156 
-164 QSNPQGE
+164 
-171 MFASISSSLLEKFR
+171 
-185 FDSSMSGSSL
+185 
-195 QGEESVGSINTMSI
+195 GEESVGSINTMSI

-231 SLDCELPTEQDLIL
+231 SLDCELPTEQELIL

-277 QKHDKLVKRLHEG
+277 QKHDKQVKEDINL
-290 TDFNIALDSDERT
+290 TLDSDERT

-331 TTWCKLKK
+331 TTWSKLKK
-339 QTNQSPLKRHPSGN
+339 QNSQSPLKRHPSGN
-353 NNENTNE
+353 NNEDSTE
-360 TTDATNEMSNSVIKS
+360 PSDTTSEMNNSVIKS

-403 FTANQRIIGTSTCMK
+403 FSANQRLIGTSTCMK
-418 VYDVSQNRSTLGS
+418 VYDVSQNRSSHGS
-431 QHSEPMSTSSSD
+431 QHSEPMSTSSTENQTSSD
-443 NQSSSEKSQTKQ
+443 KSQTKQ
-455 QPFNLV
+455 QSFNLV

-472 DGIVSMDQLDR
+472 DGIVGMDQLDR

-492 GESGESMGEQR
+492 GESGESMAEQK
-503 LGTLKNTLLERP
+503 LGSLKNAERP
-515 QVDLPIEALEE
+515 QVELPLEAFED
-526 TSSAVYE
+526 TSSVVYE
-533 EIRPTNPYNRV
+533 EIRSSNPYNRV
-544 YDEVLIEEEEIEGS
+544 YDEVLIEEEEADGS
-558 RLSDNE
+558 KSDNE
-564 SNLYAVVN
+564 TQLYAVVN
-572 KPHLKRANLNITNSP
+572 KPHIKRTNLNISNSP
-587 SKGRYSR
+587 SKLRSNR

-618 ITRMNRVLQREP
+618 ITRMNRALQKDS
-630 CDTKATSTHFEVDK
+630 CDTKATSTHLEATT
-644 LDKSMQTSSLPVSS
+644 LDKSIQTSNMQVSGVS
-658 ISHDRDMYKIVEAS
+658 RDREIFKVIEPS
-672 FLEKLKEGDCEKPVF
+672 FLEKLKEVDCEKPVF

-695 PDISFLNGRPNIY
+695 PDIGFLNGRPNIY
-708 LSPVKVNISPK
+708 LNPVKVNIPK
-719 STDSKR
+719 SNESKR
-725 NRMHVKG
+725 NRMQPKG

-737 CNDVEMLKKKGLGHI
+737 CNDLELLKKKGLGHI

-757 LNFLLPLECRQLLS
+757 LNFLLPVECRQLLS
-771 EMPELMQ
+771 EVPELMQ
-778 YVKEKEVSNKCDK
+778 HMKEKDVACKCDK
-791 YCNVLPASKQRN
+791 YCNTAKTKN
-803 RPISCDCNNLANTT
+803 RPTSCDCNNMTGHPT

-832 YRGSSTMLTDES
+832 YRGSSTMLTDSS
-844 AQNSPAPTGNFNPL
+844 AQNSPAPTGAFNPL

-872 CANTEGQRINPSIPK
+872 CVNNEGHRINPTIPK
-887 RSLSLADQNRMA
+887 RTLSIAEQNRMI
-899 KQGEFAPP
+899 KGELAPP

-919 MDKTRK
+919 VEKTRK
-925 STAHTKRYSMFELDD
+925 SSVHTKRYSMFELDE
-940 FLQDPIVCGTAAVEH
+940 FIQDPIVCATAAVEN
-955 KTKRRSL
+955 KSKRRSL
-962 QEPYYLQNQTNFE
+962 QEPYYLQNQTNMD

-987 SQQFLDAADKDAD
+987 SQQFLDAAEKDAD

-1013 SSLESGKSNEIKFHR
+1013 SSLESGKSNEIKYR

-1033 LPKPRTKQMEYTDFP
+1033 LPKPRTKKIEYIEFP

-1077 EWDQNQVQKVRSQVT
+1077 EWDQTQVQKVRSQVT

-1109 SSSSSCNSKKSVS
+1109 SSTSSCNSKKSVS
-1122 FAQKPDTKTEVPQ
+1122 FAQKGDTKTENQ
-1135 TQTKAVDELKVASV
+1135 TQTKVDELKVTTLS
-1149 ATPPNSPNISAMVA
+1149 TPPNSPNISAMVA

-1177 CEEGEVSPDE
+1177 CEEGEVTPDE
-1187 FSNPTTHHDGR
+1187 FSSPTNEAR

-1227 SPATDQAELG
+1227 SPATDQTELA
-1237 FLGDSKQ
+1237 FLGDSKK

-1380 LRLLPFSLDLMFEM
+1380 LKLLPFSLDLMFEM

-1400 FKKIENDMRAAS
+1400 FKKIESDMRAAS
-1412 RPTTINTP
+1412 R
-1420 PLTLNQ
+1420 
-1426 RNLLKLVRSMQS
+1426 
-1438 SAISSDDCQTS
+1438 
-1449 VIMRHKEPRNKEPS
+1449 
-1463 TPDLLNESANV
+1463 
-1474 KTTVEKNRPRSCV
+1474 
-1487 NPSAIGYDMCPNNS
+1487 
-1501 RIELETNRR
+1501 
-1510 WSGVHLGSKLM
+1510 
-1521 QAFDR
+1521 
-1526 LVFDDSDDY
+1526 
-1535 TDSLENNKP
+1535 
-1544 PAKATGNDTK
+1544 
-1554 LDTSGEEHWRP
+1554 LDTSGEEQWRP

-1572 SGNTGSN
+1572 SGQTGNSNN

-1592 MLSTAES
+1592 MLSNAES

-1643 PVPVRKGTSPT
+1643 PVPVRKSTSPT
-1654 SATPRPNTARTTAV
+1654 ASAPRTNTTGRTNAN
-1668 SKKPPQPANR
+1668 KKPPQPANR
-1678 VIPEKSTRKSTDK
+1678 AIPEKATRKAAEK
-1691 TQIPKGAVKK
+1691 TSQRVKNVAVKNTIVAK
-1701 ANIQKS
+1701 KS
-1707 PASRVDG
+1707 TASRVDG
-1714 ACVGGAPRPASLPYG
+1714 VGAGGAGGRPASLPYG
-1729 RAAPPPAPRRAASSS
+1729 RTPPPAPRRAASSS
-1744 AARAHAHHAQQ
+1744 AARAQHHRTP
-1755 QKNKYVRTLWHRLP
+1755 QKHRYVRTLWHRLP
-1769 SDSGHLAFN
+1769 TDSGHLAFN

-1786 LEVDDLYLLCC
+1786 LEVDDQYLLCC

>member
-23 ASPSVPDEDC
+23 ASPGVDEDC
-33 NSNTSLAGSLH
+33 NSNTSLAGSQH
-44 STHDELDAHCDNSG
+44 STHDELDSHCDNSG

-88 GISDLT
+88 GLSDLT

-105 IARDLD
+105 LARDLD

-128 ALLMTGDLPHDAIID
+128 ALLMTADLPHDTIID
-143 DITHDFYTNFLVD
+143 DIAHD
-156 TVSCNGVL
+156 
-164 QSNPQGE
+164 SNPQGE
-171 MFASISSSLLEKFR
+171 MFASISSSLVER
-185 FDSSMSGSSL
+185 FQLDSSMSAASSF

-209 CKSELLFSPVKEGAH
+209 CKSELLFSPVKEAVH

-254 TIAFEGSLTI
+254 TIAFEGSVTI
-264 YSEDSECAEPAVN
+264 YSEDNECIEPAVI
-277 QKHDKLVKRLHEG
+277 QKHDNLVKE
-290 TDFNIALDSDERT
+290 NINIGLDSDERT

-316 TNKLTTSMARSDLGL
+316 THKLTTSMARSELGL
-331 TTWCKLKK
+331 TTWSKLKK
-339 QTNQSPLKRHPSGN
+339 QTSQSPLQRHPSGN
-353 NNENTNE
+353 NNGDSN
-360 TTDATNEMSNSVIKS
+360 DSADVINEMNNSVIKS

-383 RKLLSS
+383 RKLMSS

-403 FTANQRIIGTSTCMK
+403 FTVNQRLTGTSACMK
-418 VYDVSQNRSTLGS
+418 VYDVSQNRSSHGS
-431 QHSEPMSTSSSD
+431 QLSEPMSTSSTENQTSSD
-443 NQSSSEKSQTKQ
+443 KSQTKQ
-455 QPFNLV
+455 SFNLV
-461 KLFMKQKSISN
+461 KLFMKQKSNSN
-472 DGIVSMDQLDR
+472 EGIVSMDQLDR
-483 SECWPSSSG
+483 SDCWPSSSG
-492 GESGESMGEQR
+492 GESGESMGEQK
-503 LGTLKNTLLERP
+503 LGDSRTLCSDRP
-515 QVDLPIEALEE
+515 QIDLPRDGQDESL
-526 TSSAVYE
+526 VYD
-533 EIRPTNPYNRV
+533 EIRSVNPFNRV
-544 YDEVLIEEEEIEGS
+544 YDEVLVEEDEVEGS
-558 RLSDNE
+558 KTSDNE
-564 SNLYAVVN
+564 SQVYAVVN
-572 KPHLKRANLNITNSP
+572 KSHARRTNISNSP
-587 SKGRYSR
+587 SKLRANR
-594 KSCSSQSSATSV
+594 KSCSSTSAT

-618 ITRMNRVLQREP
+618 IYRFNRVLQKEN
-630 CDTKATSTHFEVDK
+630 CDTKSTSTHLEADTI
-644 LDKSMQTSSLPVSS
+644 DKSMQTSIQASTASR
-658 ISHDRDMYKIVEAS
+658 DREMIKLMESS
-672 FLEKLKEGDCEKPVF
+672 FLDKLKEGDCEKPVF

-708 LSPVKVNISPK
+708 LNPIKVNLKPK
-719 STDSKR
+719 SNENKR
-725 NRMHVKG
+725 SRMQVRG

-737 CNDVEMLKKKGLGHI
+737 CNDVEMLKKKGVGHI

-757 LNFLLPLECRQLLS
+757 LNFLLPPECKQMLS
-771 EMPELMQ
+771 EMPEIRQ
-778 YVKEKEVSNKCDK
+778 HIKEKECRCSEK
-791 YCNVLPASKQRN
+791 YPLSKQKN
-803 RPISCDCNNLANTT
+803 RPMSCDCQHLANNTT
-817 AVSSSS
+817 VSSSS

-832 YRGSSTMLTDES
+832 YRGSSTMLTDSS

-872 CANTEGQRINPSIPK
+872 CTNNEAQRINPTIPK
-887 RSLSLADQNRMA
+887 RSLSLAEQNRLA

-919 MDKTRK
+919 VDKNK
-925 STAHTKRYSMFELDD
+925 KANAHNKRYSMFEMDE
-940 FLQDPIVCGTAAVEH
+940 FLNDAVVCNATVGEQ

-962 QEPYYLQNQTNFE
+962 QEPYYLQNQPNCD

-987 SQQFLDAADKDAD
+987 SQQFLDAAEKDAD
-1000 YNEYYQDEGVGTE
+1000 YNEYFQDEGVGTE
-1013 SSLESGKSNEIKFHR
+1013 SSLDSGKSNEIQYRR

-1033 LPKPRTKQMEYTDFP
+1033 LPKPRTKKLEYIEFP
-1048 PPGALISSAD
+1048 PPDALISSAD

-1063 EFLKQSG
+1063 EFLKLSG
-1070 INCQNMD
+1070 FNCQNMD
-1077 EWDQNQVQKVRSQVT
+1077 EWDQNQVQK
-1092 KFLQMKRSQE
+1092 
-1102 ENQRSTD
+1102 
-1109 SSSSSCNSKKSVS
+1109 
-1122 FAQKPDTKTEVPQ
+1122 
-1135 TQTKAVDELKVASV
+1135 
-1149 ATPPNSPNISAMVA
+1149 
-1163 QRHYQGKNL
+1163 GKNL

-1177 CEEGEVSPDE
+1177 CEEGEVTPDDFTSP
-1187 FSNPTTHHDGR
+1187 TQQDGR
-1198 QKYDLIDVSQKRAL
+1198 LKYDIDISQKRAL

-1227 SPATDQAELG
+1227 APATDQAELA

-1323 ILGLLNAQSVDAW
+1323 ILGLLNSQSVDAW

-1352 PDSLI
+1352 QDSLI
-1357 LAGCVGESRCRALLD
+1357 LAGCVGDPRCRALLD

-1380 LRLLPFSLDLMFEM
+1380 LKLLPFNLDLMFEM

-1400 FKKIENDMRAAS
+1400 FKKIESDMRAAS
-1412 RPTTINTP
+1412 R
-1420 PLTLNQ
+1420 
-1426 RNLLKLVRSMQS
+1426 
-1438 SAISSDDCQTS
+1438 
-1449 VIMRHKEPRNKEPS
+1449 
-1463 TPDLLNESANV
+1463 
-1474 KTTVEKNRPRSCV
+1474 
-1487 NPSAIGYDMCPNNS
+1487 
-1501 RIELETNRR
+1501 LEC
-1510 WSGVHLGSKLM
+1510 
-1521 QAFDR
+1521 
-1526 LVFDDSDDY
+1526 
-1535 TDSLENNKP
+1535 
-1544 PAKATGNDTK
+1544 
-1554 LDTSGEEHWRP
+1554 SGEEPWRP
-1565 SSANSSA
+1565 GSANSCASA
-1572 SGNTGSN
+1572 NTGSNN

-1599 PVTPSGETSPA
+1599 PVTPTGETSPA
-1610 TARGSK
+1610 AARGSK

-1643 PVPVRKGTSPT
+1643 PVPVRKGVSPT
-1654 SATPRPNTARTTAV
+1654 STAPRAAPSRNTTP
-1668 SKKPPQPANR
+1668 KKPPHPAHRN
-1678 VIPEKSTRKSTDK
+1678 IPEKPTRKVAEK
-1691 TQIPKGAVKK
+1691 RVTQTNVAVAKNTQGVKK
-1701 ANIQKS
+1701 TAT
-1707 PASRVDG
+1707 SRVDG
-1714 ACVGGAPRPASLPYG
+1714 VSGVGAPRPSSLPYG
-1729 RAAPPPAPRRAASSS
+1729 RAAPPPAAPRRAASSS
-1744 AARAHAHHAQQ
+1744 AARASAQHHA
-1755 QKNKYVRTLWHRLP
+1755 KHKYVRTLWHRLP

-1786 LEVDDLYLLCC
+1786 LEVDDQHLLCC

>member
-1 MRIKTYS
+1 MGVTEYDWDSRNGYYS
-8 DYRPNGPPPRLGLKA
+8 
-23 ASPSVPDEDC
+23 
-33 NSNTSLAGSLH
+33 
-44 STHDELDAHCDNSG
+44 
-58 YLWLLDYNPM
+58 
-68 FRDGSC
+68 
-74 HHISVLSSVSASYK
+74 
-88 GISDLT
+88 
-94 SRFEFASRYKD
+94 
-105 IARDLD
+105 
-111 ANLAEA
+111 
-117 DMESFKTEDIH
+117 
-128 ALLMTGDLPHDAIID
+128 
-143 DITHDFYTNFLVD
+143 
-156 TVSCNGVL
+156 
-164 QSNPQGE
+164 
-171 MFASISSSLLEKFR
+171 
-185 FDSSMSGSSL
+185 
-195 QGEESVGSINTMSI
+195 GEESVGSINTMSI

-264 YSEDSECAEPAVN
+264 YSEDSECAEPAVS
-277 QKHDKLVKRLHEG
+277 QIHDKQVNEDL
-290 TDFNIALDSDERT
+290 NIALDSDERT

-331 TTWCKLKK
+331 TTWSKLKK
-339 QTNQSPLKRHPSGN
+339 QNVQSPLKRHPSGN
-353 NNENTNE
+353 NNDDSNEPTDTTN
-360 TTDATNEMSNSVIKS
+360 DMNNSVIKS

-383 RKLLSS
+383 RKLLNS

-403 FTANQRIIGTSTCMK
+403 FTANQRLIGTSTCMK
-418 VYDVSQNRSTLGS
+418 VYDVSQNRSHSS
-431 QHSEPMSTSSSD
+431 QHSEPMSTSSTENQTSSD
-443 NQSSSEKSQTKQ
+443 KSQKQ
-455 QPFNLV
+455 QSFNLV
-461 KLFMKQKSISN
+461 KLFMKQKSFSN
-472 DGIVSMDQLDR
+472 EGIVGMDQLDR

-492 GESGESMGEQR
+492 GESGESMSEQKV
-503 LGTLKNTLLERP
+503 GTSKTMPSERP
-515 QVDLPIEALEE
+515 QVELPPEAFEE

-533 EIRPTNPYNRV
+533 EIRSSNPYNRV
-544 YDEVLIEEEEIEGS
+544 YDEVLIEEEEMEGS
-558 RLSDNE
+558 KSSDNE
-564 SNLYAVVN
+564 SHLYAVVN
-572 KPHLKRANLNITNSP
+572 KPHIKRTNVNISNSP
-587 SKGRYSR
+587 SKLRSNR

-618 ITRMNRVLQREP
+618 ITKMNRVLQRES
-630 CDTKATSTHFEVDK
+630 CDTKATSTHLEVDTS
-644 LDKSMQTSSLPVSS
+644 DKSMQTSGLQ
-658 ISHDRDMYKIVEAS
+658 ISGMSRDHEIFKVIEPS

-687 VLYPNYTL
+687 ILYPNYTL

-708 LSPVKVNISPK
+708 LNPVKVNISSK
-719 STDSKR
+719 SNENKTGKL
-725 NRMHVKG
+725 HGKG

-737 CNDVEMLKKKGLGHI
+737 CNDVEVLKKKGLGHI

-757 LNFLLPLECRQLLS
+757 LNFLLPQECKQLLS
-771 EMPELMQ
+771 EVPELMQ
-778 YVKEKEVSNKCDK
+778 HMKDKETSTKCDK
-791 YCNVLPASKQRN
+791 YCNTTPSSKQKN
-803 RPISCDCNNLANTT
+803 RPTSCDCNNLTGHPT

-832 YRGSSTMLTDES
+832 YRGSSTMLTDSS
-844 AQNSPAPTGNFNPL
+844 AQNSPAPTGTFNPL

-872 CANTEGQRINPSIPK
+872 CANNEGQRINPMLPK
-887 RSLSLADQNRMA
+887 RSLSIADQNRLM

-919 MDKTRK
+919 VDKTRK
-925 STAHTKRYSMFELDD
+925 SSPHTKRYSMFELDE
-940 FLQDPIVCGTAAVEH
+940 FIQDPIVCATATIEQ

-962 QEPYYLQNQTNFE
+962 QEPYYLQNQTNLD

-987 SQQFLDAADKDAD
+987 SQQFLDAAEKDAD

-1033 LPKPRTKQMEYTDFP
+1033 LPKPRTKKMEYIDFP

-1070 INCQNMD
+1070 ISCQNMD
-1077 EWDQNQVQKVRSQVT
+1077 EWDQNQVQK
-1092 KFLQMKRSQE
+1092 
-1102 ENQRSTD
+1102 
-1109 SSSSSCNSKKSVS
+1109 
-1122 FAQKPDTKTEVPQ
+1122 
-1135 TQTKAVDELKVASV
+1135 
-1149 ATPPNSPNISAMVA
+1149 
-1163 QRHYQGKNL
+1163 GKNL

-1187 FSNPTTHHDGR
+1187 FLSPTNEGR
-1198 QKYDLIDVSQKRAL
+1198 QKYDLIDMSQKRAL

-1227 SPATDQAELG
+1227 SPATDQTELA

-1323 ILGLLNAQSVDAW
+1323 ILGLLNAQSIDAW

-1345 ILAKHYD
+1345 ILSKHYD

-1380 LRLLPFSLDLMFEM
+1380 LKLLPFNLDLMFEM

-1412 RPTTINTP
+1412 RPTSINNP

-1438 SAISSDDCQTS
+1438 SAISTDDCQTS
-1449 VIMRHKEPRNKEPS
+1449 VIMRHKEPKNKEPS
-1463 TPDLLNESANV
+1463 TPDLLNDSANV

-1487 NPSAIGYDMCPNNS
+1487 NPSTIGYDICPSNS
-1501 RIELETNRR
+1501 RIDLENNRR
-1510 WSGVHLGSKLM
+1510 WSGVNLGSKLM

-1544 PAKATGNDTK
+1544 STKTTGNDLK
-1554 LDTSGEEHWRP
+1554 LDTSGEEQWRP
-1565 SSANSSA
+1565 CSANSSA
-1572 SGNTGSN
+1572 SGQTGSNN

-1592 MLSTAES
+1592 MLSNAES

-1610 TARGSK
+1610 TTRGSK

-1632 QSPAKNTHRGI
+1632 QSPAKNTNRGI
-1643 PVPVRKGTSPT
+1643 PVPVRKSSSPT
-1654 SATPRPNTARTTAV
+1654 AATPRVAAARTNVTN
-1668 SKKPPQPANR
+1668 KKPPQPANR
-1678 VIPEKSTRKSTDK
+1678 IIPEKSTRKPTEM
-1691 TQIPKGAVKK
+1691 TRIPNVAVKNTIGPK
-1701 ANIQKS
+1701 RS

-1714 ACVGGAPRPASLPYG
+1714 ACAGGAPRPSSLPYG
-1729 RAAPPPAPRRAASSS
+1729 RAPPPPAPRRAASSS
-1744 AARAHAHHAQQ
+1744 AARAIRQHQHQ
-1755 QKNKYVRTLWHRLP
+1755 QKHKYVRTLWHRLP

-1786 LEVDDLYLLCC
+1786 LEVDDQYLLCC

>member
-1 MRIKTYS
+1 MIALVLCLVGKIIEVAKSAFSNCELEQFEPRNGNTRKRRKRS
-8 DYRPNGPPPRLGLKA
+8 RKKRKRKGPPPRLGLKA
-23 ASPSVPDEDC
+23 ASPGVAGADEDC
-33 NSNTSLAGSLH
+33 NSNTSLTGSQH
-44 STHDELDAHCDNSG
+44 SHDDIDAHCDNSG
-58 YLWLLDYNPM
+58 YLWFLDYNPI

-74 HHISVLSSVSASYK
+74 HHTSVLSSVSASYK

-94 SRFEFASRYKD
+94 SRFEFTSRYND

-117 DMESFKTEDIH
+117 DMESFRTEDIH
-128 ALLMTGDLPHDAIID
+128 ALLMTANLPHDTIID
-143 DITHDFYTNFLVD
+143 DRTHD
-156 TVSCNGVL
+156 
-164 QSNPQGE
+164 SNPRGE
-171 MFASISSSLLEKFR
+171 MFASISSSLMERFR
-185 FDSSMSGSSL
+185 FDSSVSADSSF

-231 SLDCELPTEQDLIL
+231 SLDCELPSEQDLIL

-254 TIAFEGSLTI
+254 TIAFEGSLTT
-264 YSEDSECAEPAVN
+264 YSEDSECVEPAVN
-277 QKHDKLVKRLHEG
+277 QKHDKLGEEETLV
-290 TDFNIALDSDERT
+290 LDNDERT

-331 TTWCKLKK
+331 TTWSKLKK
-339 QTNQSPLKRHPSGN
+339 QTSQSPLRRHPSGN
-353 NNENTNE
+353 NNEGSNDA
-360 TTDATNEMSNSVIKS
+360 TDATDDNMSNSVIKS

-383 RKLLSS
+383 RKLMNS

-403 FTANQRIIGTSTCMK
+403 FTVNQRLMGTPMCMK
-418 VYDVSQNRSTLGS
+418 VYDVSQQRSSQGS
-431 QHSEPMSTSSSD
+431 QHSEPMSTSSTD
-443 NQSSSEKSQTKQ
+443 NQTSSDKSQPKQ
-455 QPFNLV
+455 AFSLV
-461 KLFMKQKSISN
+461 KLFMKQKSMSN

-503 LGTLKNTLLERP
+503 LVDSKTAISERP
-515 QVDLPIEALEE
+515 QIELPSTAVEE
-526 TSSAVYE
+526 VSSVVYE
-533 EIRPTNPYNRV
+533 EIQSVNPFNNRV
-544 YDEVLIEEEEIEGS
+544 YDEVLIEEEETGDGTK
-558 RLSDNE
+558 LSDSE
-564 SNLYAVVN
+564 TNLYATVN
-572 KPHLKRANLNITNSP
+572 KPHLKRTNLNVMNSP
-587 SKGRYSR
+587 SRMRSNR

-618 ITRMNRVLQREP
+618 ITRMNKLLQREQ
-630 CDTKATSTHFEVDK
+630 CDHKSTSTHLEADTI
-644 LDKSMQTSSLPVSS
+644 DKSIQTSSMQLSNMSQRELFKV
-658 ISHDRDMYKIVEAS
+658 VEPS

-687 VLYPNYTL
+687 VLYPSYTL

-708 LSPVKVNISPK
+708 LNPLKINITPRS
-719 STDSKR
+719 SESKR
-725 NRMHVKG
+725 NRLQVKG

-737 CNDVEMLKKKGLGHI
+737 CNDLEMLKKKGVGHI

-757 LNFLLPLECRQLLS
+757 LNFLLPMECRQLLS
-771 EMPELMQ
+771 EVPELMQ
-778 YVKEKEVSNKCDK
+778 HMKEKEGAQKCSDK
-791 YCNVLPASKQRN
+791 YCNASPAARAKN
-803 RPISCDCNNLANTT
+803 RPMSCDCNNLAGNTT

-832 YRGSSTMLTDES
+832 YRGSSTMLTDSS
-844 AQNSPAPTGNFNPL
+844 AQNSPAPAGNFNPL

-872 CANTEGQRINPSIPK
+872 GVNNDGQRINPNIPK
-887 RSLSLADQNRMA
+887 RSLSLADQNRIP
-899 KQGEFAPP
+899 KQGELAPP

-925 STAHTKRYSMFELDD
+925 SSAHTKRYSMFEMDD
-940 FLQDPIVCGTAAVEH
+940 LIQDPVVCMTAATEH

-962 QEPYYLQNQTNFE
+962 QEPYYLQNQTVD

-987 SQQFLDAADKDAD
+987 SQQFLDAAEKDAD
-1000 YNEYYQDEGVGTE
+1000 YNEYYPDEGVGTE
-1013 SSLESGKSNEIKFHR
+1013 SSLESGKSNELKFHR

-1033 LPKPRTKQMEYTDFP
+1033 LPKPRTKKMEYTEFP

-1063 EFLKQSG
+1063 EFLKHSG
-1070 INCQNMD
+1070 FNCLNMD
-1077 EWDQNQVQKVRSQVT
+1077 EWDQNQVQKVRNQVS
-1092 KFLQMKRSQE
+1092 KFLQMKRSME
-1102 ENQRSTD
+1102 ENQRSTE
-1109 SSSSSCNSKKSVS
+1109 SSGSSCNSKKSVS
-1122 FAQKPDTKTEVPQ
+1122 FAQKSEVPKTDGQ
-1135 TQTKAVDELKVASV
+1135 PSQLKPMEDVKGVSLT
-1149 ATPPNSPNISAMVA
+1149 TPPNSPNISAVIA
-1163 QRHYQGKNL
+1163 QRLYQGKNL

-1177 CEEGEVSPDE
+1177 CEEAEVSPDE
-1187 FSNPTTHHDGR
+1187 FGSPIHHDARG
-1198 QKYDLIDVSQKRAL
+1198 KYDIIDVSQKRAL

-1227 SPATDQAELG
+1227 SSATDQAELA
-1237 FLGDSKQ
+1237 FLGDSKE

-1336 VSYVRTRES
+1336 VSYIRTRES
-1345 ILAKHYD
+1345 ILAKHYS

-1357 LAGCVGESRCRALLD
+1357 LAGCVGETRCRALLD

-1380 LRLLPFSLDLMFEM
+1380 LKLLPFSLDLMFEM

-1400 FKKIENDMRAAS
+1400 FKKIESDMRAAS
-1412 RPTTINTP
+1412 RPTSINTP

-1438 SAISSDDCQTS
+1438 SGLSSDDCQTS
-1449 VIMRHKEPRNKEPS
+1449 VIMRHKEPKNKEPS
-1463 TPDLLNESANV
+1463 TPDLLNDSANV

-1487 NPSAIGYDMCPNNS
+1487 NPTTIGYDICPNNS
-1501 RIELETNRR
+1501 RIEIETNRR

-1544 PAKATGNDTK
+1544 PSAKPSSNDVK
-1554 LDTSGEEHWRP
+1554 LECSGEENWRP
-1565 SSANSSA
+1565 GSASSGA
-1572 SGNTGSN
+1572 SGNTGNGSGN

-1592 MLSTAES
+1592 MLSNAES

-1610 TARGSK
+1610 AARGSK

-1625 RPQAPAI
+1625 RPVAPAL
-1632 QSPAKNTHRGI
+1632 QSPAKNTTHRGI

-1654 SATPRPNTARTTAV
+1654 TSTPRATNARAGTAN
-1668 SKKPPQPANR
+1668 KKPPQAANR
-1678 VIPEKSTRKSTDK
+1678 T
-1691 TQIPKGAVKK
+1691 
-1701 ANIQKS
+1701 
-1707 PASRVDG
+1707 SRVDG
-1714 ACVGGAPRPASLPYG
+1714 ASHGGAAPRPSSLPYG
-1729 RAAPPPAPRRAASSS
+1729 RTPPPAAPRRAASSS
-1744 AARAHAHHAQQ
+1744 AARASHTSNQ
-1755 QKNKYVRTLWHRLP
+1755 QKHKYVRTLWHRLP

-1786 LEVDDLYLLCC
+1786 LEVDDQYLLCC
-1797 RGDQK
+1797 RGEQK

>member
-1 MRIKTYS
+1 MTERA
-8 DYRPNGPPPRLGLKA
+8 DVNRMLGPPPRLGLKA
-23 ASPSVPDEDC
+23 ASPGVAGADEDC
-33 NSNTSLAGSLH
+33 NSNTSLTGSQH
-44 STHDELDAHCDNSG
+44 SHDDIDAHCDNSG
-58 YLWLLDYNPM
+58 YLWFLDYNPI

-74 HHISVLSSVSASYK
+74 HHTSVLSSVSASYK

-94 SRFEFASRYKD
+94 SRFEFTSRYND

-117 DMESFKTEDIH
+117 DMESFRTEDIH
-128 ALLMTGDLPHDAIID
+128 ALLMTANLPHDTIID
-143 DITHDFYTNFLVD
+143 DRTHD
-156 TVSCNGVL
+156 
-164 QSNPQGE
+164 SNPRGE
-171 MFASISSSLLEKFR
+171 MFASISSSLMERFR
-185 FDSSMSGSSL
+185 FDSSVSADSSF

-231 SLDCELPTEQDLIL
+231 SLDCELPSEQDLIL

-254 TIAFEGSLTI
+254 TIAFEGSLTT
-264 YSEDSECAEPAVN
+264 YSEDSECVEPAVN
-277 QKHDKLVKRLHEG
+277 QKHDKLGEEETLV
-290 TDFNIALDSDERT
+290 LDNDERT

-331 TTWCKLKK
+331 TTWSKLKK
-339 QTNQSPLKRHPSGN
+339 QTSQSPLRRHPSGN
-353 NNENTNE
+353 NNEGSN
-360 TTDATNEMSNSVIKS
+360 DATDTADDNMSNSVIKS

-383 RKLLSS
+383 RKLMNS

-403 FTANQRIIGTSTCMK
+403 FTVNQRLMGTPMCMK
-418 VYDVSQNRSTLGS
+418 VYDVSQQRSSQGS
-431 QHSEPMSTSSSD
+431 QHSEPMSTSSTD
-443 NQSSSEKSQTKQ
+443 NQTSSDKSQPKQ
-455 QPFNLV
+455 AFSLV
-461 KLFMKQKSISN
+461 KLFMKQKSMSN

-503 LGTLKNTLLERP
+503 LVDSKTAISERP
-515 QVDLPIEALEE
+515 QIELPSTAVEE
-526 TSSAVYE
+526 VSSVVYE
-533 EIRPTNPYNRV
+533 EIQSVNPFNNRV
-544 YDEVLIEEEEIEGS
+544 YDEVLIEEEETADGTK
-558 RLSDNE
+558 LSDSE
-564 SNLYAVVN
+564 TNLYATVN
-572 KPHLKRANLNITNSP
+572 KPHLKRTNLNIMNSP
-587 SKGRYSR
+587 SRMRSNR

-618 ITRMNRVLQREP
+618 ITRMNKLLQREQ
-630 CDTKATSTHFEVDK
+630 CDHKSTSTHLEADTI
-644 LDKSMQTSSLPVSS
+644 DKSIQTSSMHLSS
-658 ISHDRDMYKIVEAS
+658 MSQRELFKVVEPS

-687 VLYPNYTL
+687 VLYPSYTL

-708 LSPVKVNISPK
+708 LNPLKINITPRS
-719 STDSKR
+719 SESKR
-725 NRMHVKG
+725 NRLQVKG

-737 CNDVEMLKKKGLGHI
+737 CNDLEMLKKKGVGHI

-757 LNFLLPLECRQLLS
+757 LNFLLPMECRQLLS
-771 EMPELMQ
+771 EVPELMQ
-778 YVKEKEVSNKCDK
+778 HMKEKEGAQKCTDK
-791 YCNVLPASKQRN
+791 YCNASPAVRAKN
-803 RPISCDCNNLANTT
+803 RPMSCDCNNLAGNTT

-832 YRGSSTMLTDES
+832 YRGSSTMLTDSS
-844 AQNSPAPTGNFNPL
+844 AQNSPAPAGNFNPL

-872 CANTEGQRINPSIPK
+872 GVNNDGQRINPSIPK
-887 RSLSLADQNRMA
+887 RSLSLADQNRIP
-899 KQGEFAPP
+899 KQGELAPP

-925 STAHTKRYSMFELDD
+925 SSAHTKRYSMFEMDD
-940 FLQDPIVCGTAAVEH
+940 LIQDPVVCMTAATEH

-962 QEPYYLQNQTNFE
+962 QEPYYLQNQTVD

-987 SQQFLDAADKDAD
+987 SQQFLDAAEKDAD
-1000 YNEYYQDEGVGTE
+1000 YNEYYPDEGVGTE
-1013 SSLESGKSNEIKFHR
+1013 SSLESGKSNELKFHR

-1033 LPKPRTKQMEYTDFP
+1033 LPKPRTKKMEYTEFP

-1063 EFLKQSG
+1063 EFLKHSG
-1070 INCQNMD
+1070 FNCLNMD
-1077 EWDQNQVQKVRSQVT
+1077 EWDQNQVQK
-1092 KFLQMKRSQE
+1092 
-1102 ENQRSTD
+1102 
-1109 SSSSSCNSKKSVS
+1109 
-1122 FAQKPDTKTEVPQ
+1122 
-1135 TQTKAVDELKVASV
+1135 
-1149 ATPPNSPNISAMVA
+1149 
-1163 QRHYQGKNL
+1163 GKNL

-1177 CEEGEVSPDE
+1177 CEEAEVSPDE
-1187 FSNPTTHHDGR
+1187 FGSPIHHDARG
-1198 QKYDLIDVSQKRAL
+1198 KYDIIDVSQKRAL

-1227 SPATDQAELG
+1227 SSATDQAELA
-1237 FLGDSKQ
+1237 FLGDSKE

-1336 VSYVRTRES
+1336 VSYIRTRES
-1345 ILAKHYD
+1345 ILAKHYS

-1357 LAGCVGESRCRALLD
+1357 LAGCVGETRCRALLD

-1380 LRLLPFSLDLMFEM
+1380 LKLLPFSLDLMFEM

-1400 FKKIENDMRAAS
+1400 FKKIESDMRAAS
-1412 RPTTINTP
+1412 R
-1420 PLTLNQ
+1420 
-1426 RNLLKLVRSMQS
+1426 
-1438 SAISSDDCQTS
+1438 
-1449 VIMRHKEPRNKEPS
+1449 
-1463 TPDLLNESANV
+1463 
-1474 KTTVEKNRPRSCV
+1474 
-1487 NPSAIGYDMCPNNS
+1487 
-1501 RIELETNRR
+1501 LEC
-1510 WSGVHLGSKLM
+1510 
-1521 QAFDR
+1521 
-1526 LVFDDSDDY
+1526 
-1535 TDSLENNKP
+1535 
-1544 PAKATGNDTK
+1544 
-1554 LDTSGEEHWRP
+1554 SGEENWRP
-1565 SSANSSA
+1565 GSASSGASANTGNG
-1572 SGNTGSN
+1572 SGN

-1592 MLSTAES
+1592 MLSNAES

-1610 TARGSK
+1610 AARGSK

-1625 RPQAPAI
+1625 RPVAPAL
-1632 QSPAKNTHRGI
+1632 QSPAKNTTHRGI

-1654 SATPRPNTARTTAV
+1654 TSTPRATNTRAGTTN
-1668 SKKPPQPANR
+1668 KKPPQAANR
-1678 VIPEKSTRKSTDK
+1678 T
-1691 TQIPKGAVKK
+1691 
-1701 ANIQKS
+1701 
-1707 PASRVDG
+1707 SRVDG
-1714 ACVGGAPRPASLPYG
+1714 AGHGGAAPRPSSLPYG
-1729 RAAPPPAPRRAASSS
+1729 RTPPPAAPRRAASSS
-1744 AARAHAHHAQQ
+1744 AARASHTNNQ
-1755 QKNKYVRTLWHRLP
+1755 QKHKYVRTLWHRLP

-1786 LEVDDLYLLCC
+1786 LEVDDQYLLCC
-1797 RGDQK
+1797 RGEQK

>member
-1 MRIKTYS
+1 MIALVLCLIGKILEMAKSAYGKIELEQFEPKKEHRKRRK
-8 DYRPNGPPPRLGLKA
+8 RPRKRRRRKGPPPRLGLKA
-23 ASPSVPDEDC
+23 ASPGVAGTDEDC
-33 NSNTSLAGSLH
+33 NSNTSLTGSQH
-44 STHDELDAHCDNSG
+44 SAHDDIDAHCDNSG
-58 YLWLLDYNPM
+58 YLWFLDYNPI

-74 HHISVLSSVSASYK
+74 HHTSVLSSVSASYK

-94 SRFEFASRYKD
+94 SRFEFTSRYND

-117 DMESFKTEDIH
+117 DMESFRTEDIH
-128 ALLMTGDLPHDAIID
+128 ALLMTANLPHDTIID
-143 DITHDFYTNFLVD
+143 DRTHD
-156 TVSCNGVL
+156 
-164 QSNPQGE
+164 SNPRGE
-171 MFASISSSLLEKFR
+171 MFASISSSLMERFR
-185 FDSSMSGSSL
+185 FDSSVSADSSF

-209 CKSELLFSPVKEGAH
+209 CKSELLFSPVKEGGH

-231 SLDCELPTEQDLIL
+231 SLDCELPSEQDLIL

-254 TIAFEGSLTI
+254 TIAFEGSLTT
-264 YSEDSECAEPAVN
+264 YSEDSECVEPAVN
-277 QKHDKLVKRLHEG
+277 HKHDKLGEEDTLV
-290 TDFNIALDSDERT
+290 LDNDERT

-331 TTWCKLKK
+331 TTWSKLKK
-339 QTNQSPLKRHPSGN
+339 QTSQSPLRRHPSGN
-353 NNENTNE
+353 NNEGSHE
-360 TTDATNEMSNSVIKS
+360 ATDATDDNMSNSVIKS

-383 RKLLSS
+383 RKLMSS

-403 FTANQRIIGTSTCMK
+403 FTVNQRLTGNPMCMK
-418 VYDVSQNRSTLGS
+418 VYDVSQHRSTQGS
-431 QHSEPMSTSSSD
+431 QHSEPMSTSSTENQTSSD
-443 NQSSSEKSQTKQ
+443 KSQPKQ
-455 QPFNLV
+455 TFSLV
-461 KLFMKQKSISN
+461 KLFMKQKSMSN
-472 DGIVSMDQLDR
+472 DGIVSMEQLDR

-492 GESGESMGEQR
+492 GESGESMGEQK
-503 LGTLKNTLLERP
+503 LSDSKTAISERP
-515 QVDLPIEALEE
+515 QIDIPATEIEE
-526 TSSAVYE
+526 TSSVVYE
-533 EIRPTNPYNRV
+533 EIPSSINPYNNRV
-544 YDEVLIEEEEIEGS
+544 YDEVLIEEEETGDGVK
-558 RLSDNE
+558 LSDSE
-564 SNLYAVVN
+564 SSNLYATVS
-572 KPHLKRANLNITNSP
+572 KPHIKRTNLNVVNSP
-587 SKGRYSR
+587 SRMRSNR
-594 KSCSSQSSATSV
+594 KSCSSQSSTSV

-618 ITRMNRVLQREP
+618 ITRMNRLLQREQ
-630 CDTKATSTHFEVDK
+630 CDNKSTSTHLGTDTI
-644 LDKSMQTSSLPVSS
+644 DKSIQTSSMQVSS
-658 ISHDRDMYKIVEAS
+658 VSQRELFKIVEPS

-708 LSPVKVNISPK
+708 LNPLKVNVSPR
-719 STDSKR
+719 SNESKR
-725 NRMHVKG
+725 NRLQVKG

-737 CNDVEMLKKKGLGHI
+737 CNDLETLKKKGLGHI
-752 KDWDS
+752 RDWDS
-757 LNFLLPLECRQLLS
+757 LNFLLPMECKQLLS
-771 EMPELMQ
+771 EVPELMHH
-778 YVKEKEVSNKCDK
+778 VKDKEVAPKCNEK
-791 YCNVLPASKQRN
+791 YCSAAPSSRSKG
-803 RPISCDCNNLANTT
+803 RPMSCDCNNLAGNTT

-832 YRGSSTMLTDES
+832 YRGSSTMLTDSS
-844 AQNSPAPTGNFNPL
+844 AQNSPAPAGNFNPL

-872 CANTEGQRINPSIPK
+872 GVNNDGQRINPNIPK
-887 RSLSLADQNRMA
+887 RSLSLADQNRIL
-899 KQGEFAPP
+899 KQGELAPP

-925 STAHTKRYSMFELDD
+925 SSSHTKRYSMFEMDD
-940 FLQDPIVCGTAAVEH
+940 LIQDPVVCMTAATEH

-962 QEPYYLQNQTNFE
+962 QEPYYLQNPTE
-975 YRKNNDLAAKRL
+975 YRKNNDIAAKRL
-987 SQQFLDAADKDAD
+987 SQQFLDAAEKDAD
-1000 YNEYYQDEGVGTE
+1000 YNEYYPDEGVGTE
-1013 SSLESGKSNEIKFHR
+1013 SSLESGKSNELKFHR

-1033 LPKPRTKQMEYTDFP
+1033 LPKPRTKKMEYTEFP

-1063 EFLKQSG
+1063 EFLKHSG
-1070 INCQNMD
+1070 FNCLNMD
-1077 EWDQNQVQKVRSQVT
+1077 EWDQNQMQK
-1092 KFLQMKRSQE
+1092 
-1102 ENQRSTD
+1102 
-1109 SSSSSCNSKKSVS
+1109 
-1122 FAQKPDTKTEVPQ
+1122 
-1135 TQTKAVDELKVASV
+1135 
-1149 ATPPNSPNISAMVA
+1149 
-1163 QRHYQGKNL
+1163 GKNL

-1177 CEEGEVSPDE
+1177 CEEAEVSPDE
-1187 FSNPTTHHDGR
+1187 FGSPIRHDTR
-1198 QKYDLIDVSQKRAL
+1198 AKYDVIDVSQKRAL

-1227 SPATDQAELG
+1227 SSATDQAELA
-1237 FLGDSKQ
+1237 FLGDSKD

-1345 ILAKHYD
+1345 VLAKHYS

-1357 LAGCVGESRCRALLD
+1357 LAGCVGETRCRALLD

-1380 LRLLPFSLDLMFEM
+1380 LKLLPFSLDLMFEM

-1400 FKKIENDMRAAS
+1400 FKKIESDMRAAS
-1412 RPTTINTP
+1412 RPTSINTP

-1438 SAISSDDCQTS
+1438 SGLSSDDCQTS
-1449 VIMRHKEPRNKEPS
+1449 VIMRHKEPKNKEPS
-1463 TPDLLNESANV
+1463 TPDLLNDSANV

-1487 NPSAIGYDMCPNNS
+1487 NPTPIGYDICPNNS
-1501 RIELETNRR
+1501 RIEMETNRR

-1544 PAKATGNDTK
+1544 PAKLSSNEVK
-1554 LDTSGEEHWRP
+1554 LECSGEEQWRP
-1565 SSANSSA
+1565 GSASSGASANTGNG
-1572 SGNTGSN
+1572 SGN

-1592 MLSTAES
+1592 MLSNAES

-1610 TARGSK
+1610 AARGSK

-1625 RPQAPAI
+1625 RPVAPSL
-1632 QSPAKNTHRGI
+1632 QSPAKNAHRGI

-1654 SATPRPNTARTTAV
+1654 TSTPRASTAPTRGATAT
-1668 SKKPPQPANR
+1668 KKPPQAANR
-1678 VIPEKSTRKSTDK
+1678 TLPEVTAKRPIAKPRVQNDPVSRYATDK
-1691 TQIPKGAVKK
+1691 RI
-1701 ANIQKS
+1701 

-1714 ACVGGAPRPASLPYG
+1714 AGVGGGAPRPASLPYG
-1729 RAAPPPAPRRAASSS
+1729 RTPPPAAPRRAASSS
-1744 AARAHAHHAQQ
+1744 AARNHHSNTH
-1755 QKNKYVRTLWHRLP
+1755 KHKYVRTLWHRLP

-1786 LEVDDLYLLCC
+1786 LEVDDQYLLCC
-1797 RGDQK
+1797 RGEQK